1 MNKTFKVIFSK
12 TRGALVAVNEA
23 AKTTSRASVKT
34 AVAGVCAALLS
45 VPAMAEGFTDYCK
58 DGNCVVDGQTV
69 EGNGSVVILDSNS
82 ASNKVQSITIKN
94 STISNTP
101 FELRGSQKISVSD
114 TVFTGPESGKSSSF
128 AIFAHKG
135 PQGSTVDVTDKTP
148 TDVKLNNV
156 TFKNNTVSQGS
167 LFVYDKTTLHMKD
180 GEFVNNET
188 TDYGGGA
195 MIKSGTIVFED
206 VLFQNNVAKNNS
218 KTTYAAGGAVYV
230 DITTSITQ
238 GKDKDP
244 AVGDVTFKLTK
255 DMAYTGNK
263 IVSPFEGTAD
273 TYGWYAYPSGGF
285 LFLDRSSK
293 GAFDIADGVTLTIGT
308 ASATGEDDSI
318 ASALPNT
325 KDKDPGYSTLVKKGA
340 GTVVMHGSMDK
351 YFGDFTV
358 EAGTFDVRKA
368 WMSLGNTTVTGGVL
382 SASNGITLDTM
393 KAGTNLDF
401 IQSGKLTVSGEGTVT
416 VTSLKLANSAEATD
430 KDRLPLVRIE
440 KGGTLRA
447 DTIDVAANAGTVT
460 LAGGTLETG
469 SAQVYNLGTKSVI
482 NADASK
488 VSSAG
493 DLTGLALKT
502 GITATSGTLA
512 LTDKGYYTTASLKAM
527 SGALQGGSA
536 SLSLLNS
543 KLYKAAGET
552 AELVD
557 SVIQSTEQVTASST
571 VTTNADGK
579 ATAQVTVKNSGAQT
593 VVVKDSAQKDA
604 KAVDQVTFA
613 APERSTAEMTL
624 VGSAAGGHLVQN
636 TAGKAVDVV
645 VAPDLTLNLGQT
657 ELPEQTTGTLSN
669 LTLSAGTTGTTDMPR
684 KAAGL
689 TVANI
694 VAAVEKLVAAG
705 NNIVTVGNER
715 KRGVLKIGTLDLGA
729 GSKVFVDPAWQNDA
743 ALNTIGNASHLEI
756 AQVGSLQGSLIA
768 GQNSLITIGATA
780 AQAEAAFN
788 QAGLNWGKEA
798 VSAALF
804 LGTSVNPE
812 GGILVNGSLTSAS
825 DRLATTAEGTVTLA
839 AGSLLMVD
847 AAAVGE
853 KAVTGTVSAVGGA
866 KVALVN
872 AAEGTFKLAD
882 TVTGLTSASFVSD
895 NLFTTTALNGSDVST
910 TVDKNA
916 LGGAVASMGL
926 QSMIRRADSVLAAT
940 VADRTSIDQEL
951 GAGANLWVDVGGES
965 YEADGFD
972 NNARFKSDMGYGVFG
987 ADVAVSDDITLG
999 AALQYGTGSAR
1010 SSNFGMKNEI
1020 DTWGLTAYSVYK
1032 TGDARFVGEVAYVK
1046 AKNDIS
1052 ASAASKL
1059 SQSVDTE
1066 MLSAGMSAHYQFDA
1080 GAVTVTPSLGIR
1092 LSQLKTDALKVGAIR
1107 IADDEMT
1114 VFQVPVAVRVGMKP
1128 VEASGWNIAPAVKL
1142 AYVPTFGDD
1151 ETDIL
1156 GYQQKVL
1163 DTSPVQADIG
1173 VEARKGNFMVN
1184 VNFLSGTGSEG
1195 AKAVGGKVG
1204 VKYLF

>member
-45 VPAMAEGFTDYCK
+45 VPAMAAWSTDQYCS
-58 DGNCVVDGQTV
+58 DGQCVVVGQKV
-69 EGNGSVVILDSNS
+69 EGDGSVVLLDNRDT
-82 ASNKVQSITIKN
+82 AEDKVQSITIKN
-94 STISNTP
+94 STISNTRL
-101 FELRGSQKISVSD
+101 ELHGSQKISVSD
-114 TVFTGPESGKSSSF
+114 TVFTGLVSGQPRGF
-128 AIFAHKG
+128 GIYAHNG
-135 PQGSTVDVTDKTP
+135 YT
-148 TDVKLNNV
+148 TDVATEKATEVELNNV
-156 TFKNNTVSQGS
+156 TFKDNKGSWGS
-167 LFVYDKTTLHMKD
+167 LFVYDKTTLHMK
-180 GEFVNNET
+180 GGAFVNNET
-188 TDYGGGA
+188 KDIAGGA

-206 VLFQNNVAKNNS
+206 VLFRDNVARNES
-218 KTTYAAGGAVYV
+218 GFVAGGAVYV
-230 DITTSITQ
+230 DITTGIKQNT
-238 GKDKDP
+238 KDS
-244 AVGDVTFKLTK
+244 VGDVTFKLTK

-263 IVSPFEGTAD
+263 IVSSSKEKEN
-273 TYGWYAYPSGGF
+273 TYGWSAYSSGGF
-285 LFLDRSSK
+285 LFLDRYAR

-325 KDKDPGYSTLVKKGA
+325 KDQDPGYSTLVKTGA

-368 WMSLGNTTVTGGVL
+368 WTSLGNTTVTGGVL

-393 KAGTNLDF
+393 KAGTKLDF

-416 VTSLKLANSAEATD
+416 VKSLKLANSAKATSG
-430 KDRLPLVRIE
+430 LPVVRIE
-440 KGGTLRA
+440 NGGTLRA
-447 DTIDVAANAGTVT
+447 DTIEVAADAGTVT

-527 SGALQGGSA
+527 SGALKAGSA
-536 SLSLLNS
+536 SLSFLNS

-557 SVIQSTEQVTASST
+557 SVIQSTEQVTASSE
-571 VTTNADGK
+571 VKTNADGK

-604 KAVDQVTFA
+604 KVVDQVTFA

-636 TAGKAVDVV
+636 TAGKAIDVV
-645 VAPDLTLNLGQT
+645 VAEDLTLNLGQT

-669 LTLSAGTTGTTDMPR
+669 LTLSAGTTGTTDMPV

-705 NNIVTVGNER
+705 NNLVTVGNER

-812 GGILVNGSLTSAS
+812 GGILVNGSLTSVPGA
-825 DRLATTAEGTVTLA
+825 APEGRTVNLA

-972 NNARFKSDMGYGVFG
+972 NNASFKSDMGYGVFG

-1184 VNFLSGTGSEG
+1184 VNFLAGTGSEG

>member
-1 MNKTFKVIFSK
+1 
-12 TRGALVAVNEA
+12 
-23 AKTTSRASVKT
+23 
-34 AVAGVCAALLS
+34 
-45 VPAMAEGFTDYCK
+45 
-58 DGNCVVDGQTV
+58 
-69 EGNGSVVILDSNS
+69 
-82 ASNKVQSITIKN
+82 
-94 STISNTP
+94 
-101 FELRGSQKISVSD
+101 
-114 TVFTGPESGKSSSF
+114 
-128 AIFAHKG
+128 
-135 PQGSTVDVTDKTP
+135 
-148 TDVKLNNV
+148 
-156 TFKNNTVSQGS
+156 
-167 LFVYDKTTLHMKD
+167 
-180 GEFVNNET
+180 
-188 TDYGGGA
+188 
-195 MIKSGTIVFED
+195 
-206 VLFQNNVAKNNS
+206 
-218 KTTYAAGGAVYV
+218 
-230 DITTSITQ
+230 
-238 GKDKDP
+238 
-244 AVGDVTFKLTK
+244 
-255 DMAYTGNK
+255 
-263 IVSPFEGTAD
+263 
-273 TYGWYAYPSGGF
+273 
-285 LFLDRSSK
+285 
-293 GAFDIADGVTLTIGT
+293 
-308 ASATGEDDSI
+308 
-318 ASALPNT
+318 
-325 KDKDPGYSTLVKKGA
+325 
-340 GTVVMHGSMDK
+340 
-351 YFGDFTV
+351 
-358 EAGTFDVRKA
+358 
-368 WMSLGNTTVTGGVL
+368 
-382 SASNGITLDTM
+382 
-393 KAGTNLDF
+393 
-401 IQSGKLTVSGEGTVT
+401 
-416 VTSLKLANSAEATD
+416 
-430 KDRLPLVRIE
+430 
-440 KGGTLRA
+440 
-447 DTIDVAANAGTVT
+447 
-460 LAGGTLETG
+460 
-469 SAQVYNLGTKSVI
+469 
-482 NADASK
+482 
-488 VSSAG
+488 
-493 DLTGLALKT
+493 
-502 GITATSGTLA
+502 
-512 LTDKGYYTTASLKAM
+512 M
-527 SGALQGGSA
+527 SGALKDGSA
-536 SLSLLNS
+536 SLSFLNS
-543 KLYKAAGET
+543 KLYKAAGEI

-557 SVIQSTEQVTASST
+557 SVIQSTEQVTASSE
-571 VTTNADGK
+571 VKTNADGK

-593 VVVKDSAQKDA
+593 VVVKDSAQTGA

-613 APERSTAEMTL
+613 APETSGEMTL

-636 TAGKAVDVV
+636 TAGKAVDVE
-645 VAPDLTLNLGQT
+645 VAPGLTLNLGQT

-684 KAAGL
+684 KAADL

-756 AQVGSLQGSLIA
+756 ARVGSLQGSLIA

-798 VSAALF
+798 VSAALY

-812 GGILVNGSLTSAS
+812 GGILVNGNLTSVPGA
-825 DRLATTAEGTVTLA
+825 APEGRTVNLA

-853 KAVTGTVSAVGGA
+853 KAVTGTVSAANGA

-895 NLFTTTALNGSDVST
+895 NLFTKTALNGSDVST

-972 NNARFKSDMGYGVFG
+972 NNASFKSDMGYGVFG

-1184 VNFLSGTGSEG
+1184 VNFLAGTGSEG

>member
-45 VPAMAEGFTDYCK
+45 VPAMAAGFTDYCQNGQC
-58 DGNCVVDGQTV
+58 DVVGKTV
-69 EGNGSVVILDSNS
+69 EGKGSVVQLDSS
-82 ASNKVQSITIKN
+82 TVQSITIKD
-94 STISNTP
+94 STISNTI
-101 FELRGSQKISVSD
+101 FKLSGSQKISVSD
-114 TVFTGPESGKSSSF
+114 TGFIGMVSSTPGGF
-128 AIFAHKG
+128 GIYAHNGYKN
-135 PQGSTVDVTDKTP
+135 DVANEKATE
-148 TDVKLNNV
+148 VELNNV
-156 TFKNNTVSQGS
+156 TFKDNTVSYGS
-167 LFVYDKTTLHMKD
+167 LFVYDKTKLHMKGGAFLKNVTKD
-180 GEFVNNET
+180 I
-188 TDYGGGA
+188 GGGA

-206 VLFQNNVAKNNS
+206 VLFQDNVARNES
-218 KTTYAAGGAVYV
+218 GFAAGGAVYV
-230 DITTSITQ
+230 DITTGIKQ
-238 GKDKDP
+238 NKKDS
-244 AVGDVTFKLTK
+244 VGDVTFKLTK
-255 DMAYTGNK
+255 DMAYTGNTIDSK
-263 IVSPFEGTAD
+263 FKGEVDTWGWTAE
-273 TYGWYAYPSGGF
+273 PCGGF
-285 LFLDRSSK
+285 LFLDRYAR
-293 GAFDIADGVTLTIGT
+293 GAFDIDDGVTLTIGT

-318 ASALPNT
+318 ASALPKT
-325 KDKDPGYSTLVKKGA
+325 STQDPGYSTLVKKGA
-340 GTVVMHGSMDK
+340 GTVVMYGSMDK

-368 WMSLGNTTVTGGVL
+368 WKSLGNTTVTGGVL

-416 VTSLKLANSAEATD
+416 VKSLKLANSAKATSG
-430 KDRLPLVRIE
+430 LPSVQIK

-447 DTIDVAANAGTVT
+447 DTIEVAAGEVT

-488 VSSAG
+488 VSSEK
-493 DLTGLALKT
+493 DLNGLHLKT

-527 SGALQGGSA
+527 SGALKGGSA
-536 SLSLLNS
+536 SLSFLNS

-579 ATAQVTVKNSGAQT
+579 ASAQVTVKNSGAQS
-593 VVVKDSAQKDA
+593 VVVKDSAQTGA

-613 APERSTAEMTL
+613 APETSGEMTL

-636 TAGKAVDVV
+636 TAGKAVDVE

-669 LTLSAGTTGTTDMPR
+669 LTLSAGTTGTTDVPR

-705 NNIVTVGNER
+705 NNLVTVGNER

-798 VSAALF
+798 VSAALY

-812 GGILVNGSLTSAS
+812 GGILVNGSLTDAG
-825 DRLATTAEGTVTLA
+825 ATAESGTVTLA

-895 NLFTTTALNGSDVST
+895 NLFTKTALNGSDVST

-972 NNARFKSDMGYGVFG
+972 NNASFKSDMGYGVFG

-1184 VNFLSGTGSEG
+1184 VNFLAGTGSEG
-1195 AKAVGGKVG
+1195 AKAVGSKVG

>member
-1 MNKTFKVIFSK
+1 M
-12 TRGALVAVNEA
+12 
-23 AKTTSRASVKT
+23 KT

-45 VPAMAEGFTDYCK
+45 VPAMAAWSTTQYCP
-58 DGNCVVDGQTV
+58 DGQCVVVGQEV
-69 EGNGSVVILDSNS
+69 EGDGSVVLLDNR
-82 ASNKVQSITIKN
+82 AGATNKVQSITIKD

-101 FELRGSQKISVSD
+101 FELCGSQNISVSD
-114 TVFTGPESGKSSSF
+114 TVFTGLVSGTKRGF
-128 AIFAHKG
+128 WIYAHNG
-135 PQGSTVDVTDKTP
+135 YGH
-148 TDVKLNNV
+148 DVKDEKATEVELNNV
-156 TFKNNTVSQGS
+156 TFKNNKVSQGS
-167 LFVYDKTTLHMKD
+167 LFVYDKTKLHMKGGAFD
-180 GEFVNNET
+180 NNET
-188 TDYGGGA
+188 TDIGGGA

-230 DITTSITQ
+230 DITTGIKQ
-238 GKDKDP
+238 NGKDS
-244 AVGDVTFKLTK
+244 VGDVTFKLTK
-255 DMAYTGNK
+255 DMAYTGNR
-263 IVSPFEGTAD
+263 IDSPFEGTAD
-273 TYGWYAYPSGGF
+273 TYDWYAYPSGGF
-285 LFLDRSSK
+285 LFLDRYAK

-308 ASATGEDDSI
+308 ASATGEEDSI

-325 KDKDPGYSTLVKKGA
+325 KKDNGPEYSTLVKKGA
-340 GTVVMHGSMDK
+340 GTVVMYGSMDK

-368 WMSLGNTTVTGGVL
+368 WKSLGNTTVTGGVL

-393 KAGTNLDF
+393 KAGTKLDF

-416 VTSLKLANSAEATD
+416 VKSLKLANSAEATN
-430 KDRLPLVRIE
+430 KDRLPFVLIE

-469 SAQVYNLGTKSVI
+469 SAQVYDLGTKSVI

-488 VSSAG
+488 VSSAE

-527 SGALQGGSA
+527 SGALKASTA
-536 SLSLLNS
+536 SLSFLNS

-557 SVIQSTEQVTASST
+557 SVIQSTEQVTASSE
-571 VTTNADGK
+571 VKTNADGK

-669 LTLSAGTTGTTDMPR
+669 LTLSTGTTD

-798 VSAALF
+798 VSAALY

-812 GGILVNGSLTSAS
+812 GGILVNGSLTSVPGA
-825 DRLATTAEGTVTLA
+825 APEGRTVNLA

-972 NNARFKSDMGYGVFG
+972 NNASFKSDMGYGVFG
-987 ADVAVSDDITLG
+987 ADVAVSDNITLG

-1092 LSQLKTDALKVGAIR
+1092 LSQLKTDALKVGTIR

-1184 VNFLSGTGSEG
+1184 VNFLAGTGSEG
-1195 AKAVGGKVG
+1195 AKAVGGKMG

>member
-1 MNKTFKVIFSK
+1 M
-12 TRGALVAVNEA
+12 
-23 AKTTSRASVKT
+23 
-34 AVAGVCAALLS
+34 
-45 VPAMAEGFTDYCK
+45 
-58 DGNCVVDGQTV
+58 
-69 EGNGSVVILDSNS
+69 
-82 ASNKVQSITIKN
+82 
-94 STISNTP
+94 
-101 FELRGSQKISVSD
+101 
-114 TVFTGPESGKSSSF
+114 
-128 AIFAHKG
+128 
-135 PQGSTVDVTDKTP
+135 
-148 TDVKLNNV
+148 
-156 TFKNNTVSQGS
+156 
-167 LFVYDKTTLHMKD
+167 
-180 GEFVNNET
+180 
-188 TDYGGGA
+188 
-195 MIKSGTIVFED
+195 
-206 VLFQNNVAKNNS
+206 
-218 KTTYAAGGAVYV
+218 
-230 DITTSITQ
+230 
-238 GKDKDP
+238 
-244 AVGDVTFKLTK
+244 
-255 DMAYTGNK
+255 
-263 IVSPFEGTAD
+263 
-273 TYGWYAYPSGGF
+273 
-285 LFLDRSSK
+285 
-293 GAFDIADGVTLTIGT
+293 
-308 ASATGEDDSI
+308 
-318 ASALPNT
+318 
-325 KDKDPGYSTLVKKGA
+325 
-340 GTVVMHGSMDK
+340 
-351 YFGDFTV
+351 
-358 EAGTFDVRKA
+358 
-368 WMSLGNTTVTGGVL
+368 
-382 SASNGITLDTM
+382 
-393 KAGTNLDF
+393 
-401 IQSGKLTVSGEGTVT
+401 
-416 VTSLKLANSAEATD
+416 
-430 KDRLPLVRIE
+430 
-440 KGGTLRA
+440 
-447 DTIDVAANAGTVT
+447 
-460 LAGGTLETG
+460 
-469 SAQVYNLGTKSVI
+469 
-482 NADASK
+482 
-488 VSSAG
+488 
-493 DLTGLALKT
+493 
-502 GITATSGTLA
+502 
-512 LTDKGYYTTASLKAM
+512 
-527 SGALQGGSA
+527 
-536 SLSLLNS
+536 
-543 KLYKAAGET
+543 
-552 AELVD
+552 
-557 SVIQSTEQVTASST
+557 
-571 VTTNADGK
+571 
-579 ATAQVTVKNSGAQT
+579 
-593 VVVKDSAQKDA
+593 
-604 KAVDQVTFA
+604 
-613 APERSTAEMTL
+613 
-624 VGSAAGGHLVQN
+624 
-636 TAGKAVDVV
+636 
-645 VAPDLTLNLGQT
+645 
-657 ELPEQTTGTLSN
+657 
-669 LTLSAGTTGTTDMPR
+669 
-684 KAAGL
+684 
-689 TVANI
+689 
-694 VAAVEKLVAAG
+694 
-705 NNIVTVGNER
+705 
-715 KRGVLKIGTLDLGA
+715 
-729 GSKVFVDPAWQNDA
+729 
-743 ALNTIGNASHLEI
+743 
-756 AQVGSLQGSLIA
+756 
-768 GQNSLITIGATA
+768 
-780 AQAEAAFN
+780 
-788 QAGLNWGKEA
+788 
-798 VSAALF
+798 SAALY

-812 GGILVNGSLTSAS
+812 GGILVNGSLTSVPGA
-825 DRLATTAEGTVTLA
+825 APEGRTVNLA

-972 NNARFKSDMGYGVFG
+972 NNASFKSDMGYGVFG

-1184 VNFLSGTGSEG
+1184 VNFLAGTGSEG

>member
-1 MNKTFKVIFSK
+1 MLLDNRDTARSKVH
-12 TRGALVAVNEA
+12 
-23 AKTTSRASVKT
+23 
-34 AVAGVCAALLS
+34 
-45 VPAMAEGFTDYCK
+45 
-58 DGNCVVDGQTV
+58 
-69 EGNGSVVILDSNS
+69 
-82 ASNKVQSITIKN
+82 SITIKN

-101 FELRGSQKISVSD
+101 FKLSGSQNISVSD
-114 TVFTGPESGKSSSF
+114 TVFTGLGAGQNSRFG
-128 AIFAHKG
+128 IYAHNEYG
-135 PQGSTVDVTDKTP
+135 F
-148 TDVKLNNV
+148 DVKDEKETKVELNNV
-156 TFKNNTVSQGS
+156 TFKDNTVSYGS
-167 LFVYDKTTLHMKD
+167 LFVYDKTTLHMK
-180 GEFVNNET
+180 GGAFLKNET
-188 TDYGGGA
+188 TDIGGGA

-206 VLFQNNVAKNNS
+206 VLFRDNVASNES
-218 KTTYAAGGAVYV
+218 GFAAGGAVYV
-230 DITTSITQ
+230 DITTGIQ
-238 GKDKDP
+238 QNGKDS
-244 AVGDVTFKLTK
+244 VGDVTFKLTK

-263 IVSPFEGTAD
+263 IVSSSTGTEN
-273 TYGWYAYPSGGF
+273 TYGWSAYASGGF
-285 LFLDRSSK
+285 LFLDRYAK

-308 ASATGEDDSI
+308 ASATGEADSI
-318 ASALPNT
+318 ASALPDT
-325 KDKDPGYSTLVKKGA
+325 SALKPGYSTLVKKGA
-340 GTVVMHGSMDK
+340 GTVVMYGSMDK

-368 WMSLGNTTVTGGVL
+368 WKSLGNTTVTGGVL

-393 KAGTNLDF
+393 IAGAKQDF

-416 VTSLKLANSAEATD
+416 VTSLKLANSAEAKD
-430 KDRLPLVRIE
+430 KDSLPLVRIE

-469 SAQVYNLGTKSVI
+469 SAQVYDLATKSVI

-488 VSSAG
+488 VSSEK
-493 DLTGLALKT
+493 DLNGLDLKN

-527 SGALQGGSA
+527 SGALKAGTA
-536 SLSLLNS
+536 SLSFLNS
-543 KLYKAAGET
+543 KLYKAVGET

-557 SVIQSTEQVTASST
+557 SVIQSTEQATASSE
-571 VTTNADGK
+571 VKTNADGK

-604 KAVDQVTFA
+604 KVVDQVTFA
-613 APERSTAEMTL
+613 ALEPSGEMTL

-636 TAGKAVDVV
+636 TAGKAVDVE
-645 VAPDLTLNLGQT
+645 VAPGLTLNLGQT

-669 LTLSAGTTGTTDMPR
+669 LTLSTGTTDR
-684 KAAGL
+684 TKAAGL

-705 NNIVTVGNER
+705 NNLVTVGNER

-729 GSKVFVDPAWQNDA
+729 DSKVFVDPAWQNDA

-756 AQVGSLQGSLIA
+756 AQVESLQGSLIA

-788 QAGLNWGKEA
+788 QVGLNWGKEA
-798 VSAALF
+798 VSAALY

-812 GGILVNGSLTSAS
+812 GGILVNGSLTSVPGA
-825 DRLATTAEGTVTLA
+825 APEGRTVNLA

-972 NNARFKSDMGYGVFG
+972 NNASFKSDMGYGVFG

-1184 VNFLSGTGSEG
+1184 VNFLAGTGSEG

>member
-45 VPAMAEGFTDYCK
+45 VPAMAAWSTTQYCP
-58 DGNCVVDGQTV
+58 DGQCVVVGQEV
-69 EGNGSVVILDSNS
+69 KGDGSVVLLDNR
-82 ASNKVQSITIKN
+82 AGATNKVQSITIKD

-101 FELRGSQKISVSD
+101 FELCGSQNISVSD
-114 TVFTGPESGKSSSF
+114 TVFTGLVSGTKRGF
-128 AIFAHKG
+128 WIYAHNG
-135 PQGSTVDVTDKTP
+135 YGH
-148 TDVKLNNV
+148 DVKDEKATEVELNNV
-156 TFKNNTVSQGS
+156 TFKNNKVSQDS
-167 LFVYDKTTLHMKD
+167 LFVYDKTKLHMKGGAFD
-180 GEFVNNET
+180 NNET
-188 TDYGGGA
+188 TDIGGGA

-230 DITTSITQ
+230 DITTGIKQ
-238 GKDKDP
+238 NGKDS
-244 AVGDVTFKLTK
+244 VGDVTFKLTK
-255 DMAYTGNK
+255 DMAYTGNR
-263 IVSPFEGTAD
+263 IDSPFEGTAD
-273 TYGWYAYPSGGF
+273 TYDWYAYPSGGF
-285 LFLDRSSK
+285 LFLDRYAK

-308 ASATGEDDSI
+308 ASATGEEDSI

-325 KDKDPGYSTLVKKGA
+325 KKDNGPEYSTLVKKGA
-340 GTVVMHGSMDK
+340 GTVVMYGSMDK

-368 WMSLGNTTVTGGVL
+368 WKSLGNTTVTGGVL

-393 KAGTNLDF
+393 KAGTKLDF

-416 VTSLKLANSAEATD
+416 VKSLKLANSAEATN
-430 KDRLPLVRIE
+430 KDRLPFVLIE

-469 SAQVYNLGTKSVI
+469 SAQVYDLGTKSVI

-488 VSSAG
+488 VSSAE

-527 SGALQGGSA
+527 SGALKASTA
-536 SLSLLNS
+536 SLSFLNS

-557 SVIQSTEQVTASST
+557 SVIQSTEQVTASSE
-571 VTTNADGK
+571 VKTNADGK

-669 LTLSAGTTGTTDMPR
+669 LTLSTGTTD

-798 VSAALF
+798 VSAALY

-812 GGILVNGSLTSAS
+812 GGILVNGSLTSVPGA
-825 DRLATTAEGTVTLA
+825 APEGRTVNLA

-972 NNARFKSDMGYGVFG
+972 NNASFKSDMGYGVFG
-987 ADVAVSDDITLG
+987 ADVAVSDNITLG

-1092 LSQLKTDALKVGAIR
+1092 LSQLKTDALKVGTIR

-1184 VNFLSGTGSEG
+1184 VNFLAGTGSEG
-1195 AKAVGGKVG
+1195 AKAVGGKMG

>member
-45 VPAMAEGFTDYCK
+45 VPAMAAGFADLAVCQGGK
-58 DGNCVVDGQTV
+58 CDVVGKTV
-69 EGNGSVVILDSNS
+69 EGKGTVVLLDNRDT
-82 ASNKVQSITIKN
+82 ASSKVQSITIKD
-94 STISNTP
+94 STISNTIL
-101 FELRGSQKISVSD
+101 ELHGSQNISVSD
-114 TVFTGPESGKSSSF
+114 TVFTGLASGNSSSF

-135 PQGSTVDVTDKTP
+135 PTDSPVDATKETR
-148 TDVKLNNV
+148 TDVELNNV
-156 TFKNNTVSQGS
+156 TFKDNTVSFGS
-167 LFVYDKTTLHMKD
+167 LFVYDKTTLHMK
-180 GEFVNNET
+180 GGAFLKNVT
-188 TDYGGGA
+188 TDIGGGA

-206 VLFQNNVAKNNS
+206 VLFQDNVARNKS
-218 KTTYAAGGAVYV
+218 GFAAGGAVYV
-230 DITTSITQ
+230 DITTGIKQNNQNS
-238 GKDKDP
+238 
-244 AVGDVTFKLTK
+244 VGDVTFKLTQ
-255 DMAYTGNK
+255 DMAYTGNR
-263 IVSPFEGTAD
+263 IDSPFEGKENTWDWSA
-273 TYGWYAYPSGGF
+273 YASGGF
-285 LFLDRSSK
+285 LFLDRYAK

-318 ASALPNT
+318 ASALPDT
-325 KDKDPGYSTLVKKGA
+325 SAQKPGYSTLVKKGA
-340 GTVVMHGSMDK
+340 GTVVMYGSMDK

-368 WMSLGNTTVTGGVL
+368 WTSLGNTTVTGGVL

-401 IQSGKLTVSGEGTVT
+401 IQSGKLTVSGQGTVT

-430 KDRLPLVRIE
+430 KDRLPFVRIE
-440 KGGTLRA
+440 NGGTLRA
-447 DTIDVAANAGTVT
+447 DTIDVAADAGTVT

-469 SAQVYNLGTKSVI
+469 SAQVYDLATKSVI

-488 VSSAG
+488 VSSEK
-493 DLTGLALKT
+493 DLTGLALKA

-527 SGALQGGSA
+527 SGALKASTA
-536 SLSLLNS
+536 SLSFLNS

-579 ATAQVTVKNSGAQT
+579 ASAQVTVKNSGAQT

-636 TAGKAVDVV
+636 TAGKAVDVE

-669 LTLSAGTTGTTDMPR
+669 LTLSAGTTGTTDVPR

-705 NNIVTVGNER
+705 NNLVTVGNER

-798 VSAALF
+798 VSAALY

-812 GGILVNGSLTSAS
+812 GGILVNGSLTSVPGA
-825 DRLATTAEGTVTLA
+825 APEGRTVNLA

-940 VADRTSIDQEL
+940 VADRTLIDQEL

-972 NNARFKSDMGYGVFG
+972 NNASFKSDMGYGVFG

-1010 SSNFGMKNEI
+1010 SSNFSMKNEI

-1184 VNFLSGTGSEG
+1184 VNFLAGTGSEG

>member
-45 VPAMAEGFTDYCK
+45 VPAMAAGFTDYCK

-114 TVFTGPESGKSSSF
+114 TVFTGPESGKSSLF

-135 PQGSTVDVTDKTP
+135 DQTVDVTDKTP

-156 TFKNNTVSQGS
+156 TFKNNKVSQGS
-167 LFVYDKTTLHMKD
+167 LFVYDKTTLNMKG

-188 TDYGGGA
+188 TYIGGGA
-195 MIKSGTIVFED
+195 MIKSGTIIFED
-206 VLFQNNVAKNNS
+206 VLFQNNVAKNDG
-218 KTTYAAGGAVYV
+218 TTLAAGGAVYV

-244 AVGDVTFKLTK
+244 AVGEVTFKLTK
-255 DMAYTGNK
+255 DMAYTGNR
-263 IVSPFEGTAD
+263 IESRFEGKEN
-273 TYGWYAYPSGGF
+273 TYGWWAYASGGF

-318 ASALPNT
+318 ASALPESA
-325 KDKDPGYSTLVKKGA
+325 KKPGYSTLVKKGA
-340 GTVVMHGSMDK
+340 GTVVMYGSMDK
-351 YFGDFTV
+351 YFGNFTV

-368 WMSLGNTTVTGGVL
+368 WTSLGNTTVTGGVL

-401 IQSGKLTVSGEGTVT
+401 IQSGKMTVSGEGTVT
-416 VTSLKLANSAEATD
+416 VKSLKLANSAKATSG
-430 KDRLPLVRIE
+430 LPFVRIE
-440 KGGTLRA
+440 NGGTLRA
-447 DTIDVAANAGTVT
+447 DTIDVAADAGTVT

-469 SAQVYNLGTKSVI
+469 SAQVYDLATKSVI

-488 VSSAG
+488 VSSEK
-493 DLTGLALKT
+493 DLTGLALKA

-512 LTDKGYYTTASLKAM
+512 LTDEGYYTTASLKAM
-527 SGALQGGSA
+527 SGALKAGTA
-536 SLSLLNS
+536 SLSFLNS

-579 ATAQVTVKNSGAQT
+579 ASAQVTVKNSGAQT
-593 VVVKDSAQKDA
+593 VVVKDSAQTGA

-613 APERSTAEMTL
+613 APENSIAEMTL

-636 TAGKAVDVV
+636 TAGKAVDVE

-669 LTLSAGTTGTTDMPR
+669 LTLSTGTTDR
-684 KAAGL
+684 TKAAGL

-715 KRGVLKIGTLDLGA
+715 KRGVLKIGALDLGA

-756 AQVGSLQGSLIA
+756 AQVESLRGSLIA

-798 VSAALF
+798 VSAALY

-812 GGILVNGSLTSAS
+812 GGILVNGSLTSVPGA
-825 DRLATTAEGTVTLA
+825 APEGRTVTLA

-972 NNARFKSDMGYGVFG
+972 NNASFKSDMGYGVFG

-1184 VNFLSGTGSEG
+1184 VNFLAGTGSEG

>member
-45 VPAMAEGFTDYCK
+45 VPAMAAGFTDYCK

-114 TVFTGPESGKSSSF
+114 TVFTGPESGKSSLF

-135 PQGSTVDVTDKTP
+135 DQTVDVTDKTP

-156 TFKNNTVSQGS
+156 TFKNNKVSKGS
-167 LFVYDKTTLHMKD
+167 LFVYDKTTLNMKG

-188 TDYGGGA
+188 TYIGGGA
-195 MIKSGTIVFED
+195 MIKSGTIIFED
-206 VLFQNNVAKNNS
+206 VLFQNNVAKNDG
-218 KTTYAAGGAVYV
+218 TTLAAGGAVYV

-244 AVGDVTFKLTK
+244 AVGEVTFKLTK
-255 DMAYTGNK
+255 DMAYTGNR
-263 IVSPFEGTAD
+263 IESRFEGKEN
-273 TYGWYAYPSGGF
+273 TYGWWAYASGGF

-318 ASALPNT
+318 ASALPESA
-325 KDKDPGYSTLVKKGA
+325 KKPGYSTLVKKGA
-340 GTVVMHGSMDK
+340 GTVVMYGSMDK
-351 YFGDFTV
+351 YFGNFTV

-368 WMSLGNTTVTGGVL
+368 WKSLGNTTVTGGVL

-393 KAGTNLDF
+393 KSDTKKPF

-416 VTSLKLANSAEATD
+416 VKSLKLANSAKATD
-430 KDRLPLVRIE
+430 GLPFVRIE
-440 KGGTLRA
+440 NGGTLRA
-447 DTIDVAANAGTVT
+447 DTIDVVAGEVT

-469 SAQVYNLGTKSVI
+469 SAQVYDLATKSVI

-488 VSSAG
+488 VSSEK
-493 DLTGLALKT
+493 DLTGLALKA

-512 LTDKGYYTTASLKAM
+512 LTDEGYYTTASLKAM
-527 SGALQGGSA
+527 SGALKAGTA
-536 SLSLLNS
+536 SLSFLNS

-579 ATAQVTVKNSGAQT
+579 ASAQVTVKNSGAQT
-593 VVVKDSAQKDA
+593 VVVKDSAQTGA

-613 APERSTAEMTL
+613 APENSIAEMTL

-636 TAGKAVDVV
+636 TAGKAVDVE
-645 VAPDLTLNLGQT
+645 VAPGLTLNLGQT

-669 LTLSAGTTGTTDMPR
+669 LTLSAGTTGTTDMPV

-694 VAAVEKLVAAG
+694 VATVEKLVAAG
-705 NNIVTVGNER
+705 NNLVTVGNER

-729 GSKVFVDPAWQNDA
+729 DSKVFVDPAWQNDA

-756 AQVGSLQGSLIA
+756 AQVESLRGSLIA

-798 VSAALF
+798 VSAALY

-812 GGILVNGSLTSAS
+812 GGILVNGSLTDAG
-825 DRLATTAEGTVTLA
+825 ATAESGTVTLA

-853 KAVTGTVSAVGGA
+853 KAVTGTVSAEGA

-882 TVTGLTSASFVSD
+882 TVTGLTSESFVSD
-895 NLFTTTALNGSDVST
+895 NLFTTTALNGSDVTT
-910 TVDKNA
+910 TVAKNA

-1128 VEASGWNIAPAVKL
+1128 VEASGWNIEPAVKL

-1184 VNFLSGTGSEG
+1184 VNFLAGTGSEG

>member
-45 VPAMAEGFTDYCK
+45 VPAMAAWSTTQYCP
-58 DGNCVVDGQTV
+58 DGQCVVVGQKV
-69 EGNGSVVILDSNS
+69 EGDGSVVRLDNS
-82 ASNKVQSITIKN
+82 ASAGSKVQSITIKN
-94 STISNTP
+94 STISNTT
-101 FELRGSQKISVSD
+101 FELRGTQKISVSD
-114 TVFTGPESGKSSSF
+114 TVFTGLASGNSSSF

-135 PQGSTVDVTDKTP
+135 DKTVDVTGMTP

-156 TFKNNTVSQGS
+156 TFQNNTVSQGS
-167 LFVYDKTTLHMKD
+167 LFVYDKTKLHMK
-180 GEFVNNET
+180 GGAFVNNET
-188 TDYGGGA
+188 TYIGGGA

-206 VLFQNNVAKNNS
+206 VLFQDNVAKNDG
-218 KTTYAAGGAVYV
+218 KKLAAGGAVYV

-238 GKDKDP
+238 GEDKDP
-244 AVGDVTFKLTK
+244 AVGEVTFKLTK
-255 DMAYTGNK
+255 DMAYTGNR
-263 IVSPFEGTAD
+263 IESGFEGKEN
-273 TYGWYAYPSGGF
+273 TYGWWAYASGGF

-318 ASALPNT
+318 ASALPEST
-325 KDKDPGYSTLVKKGA
+325 KKPGYSTLVKKGA
-340 GTVVMHGSMDK
+340 GTVVMYGSMDK
-351 YFGDFTV
+351 YFGNFTV

-368 WMSLGNTTVTGGVL
+368 WTSLGNTTVTGGVL
-382 SASNGITLDTM
+382 SASKGITLDTM
-393 KAGTNLDF
+393 ESDTEEKF

-416 VTSLKLANSAEATD
+416 VKSLKLADSAEAKD
-430 KDRLPLVRIE
+430 KNRLPFVRIE

-527 SGALQGGSA
+527 SGALKGGSA
-536 SLSLLNS
+536 SLSFLNS

-557 SVIQSTEQVTASST
+557 SVIQSTEQVTASSE
-571 VTTNADGK
+571 VKTNADGK
-579 ATAQVTVKNSGAQT
+579 ASAQVTVKNSGAQT

-798 VSAALF
+798 VSAALY
-804 LGTSVNPE
+804 LGTSVNPQ

-853 KAVTGTVSAVGGA
+853 KAVTGTVSAVDGA

-895 NLFTTTALNGSDVST
+895 NLFTTTALNGSDVT
-910 TVDKNA
+910 TMVDKNA

-951 GAGANLWVDVGGES
+951 GAGASLWVDVGGES

-1032 TGDARFVGEVAYVK
+1032 TGDARFVSEVAYVK

-1184 VNFLSGTGSEG
+1184 VNFLAGTGSEG

>member
-45 VPAMAEGFTDYCK
+45 VPAMAAWSTTQYCP
-58 DGNCVVDGQTV
+58 DGQCVVVGQEVKGDGL
-69 EGNGSVVILDSNS
+69 VVLLDNRDS
-82 ASNKVQSITIKN
+82 AQDKVHSITIQN

-101 FELRGSQKISVSD
+101 FELRGSQNISVSD
-114 TVFTGPESGKSSSF
+114 TVFTGVASGNSSSF

-135 PQGSTVDVTDKTP
+135 PKGSTIDVTDKTP

-156 TFKNNTVSQGS
+156 TFKDNKVSQGS
-167 LFVYDKTTLHMKD
+167 LFVYDKTILHMK
-180 GEFVNNET
+180 GGAFVNNKT

-206 VLFQNNVAKNNS
+206 VLFQNNVAENNS

-325 KDKDPGYSTLVKKGA
+325 KEQDPGYSTLVKKGA
-340 GTVVMHGSMDK
+340 GTVVMYGSMDK

-368 WMSLGNTTVTGGVL
+368 WKSLGNTTVTGGVL

-393 KAGTNLDF
+393 TAGTNSKF
-401 IQSGKLTVSGEGTVT
+401 TQSGKLTVSGEGTVT
-416 VTSLKLANSAEATD
+416 VTSLKLANSAETTD
-430 KDRLPLVRIE
+430 KDRLPFVRIE

-469 SAQVYNLGTKSVI
+469 SAQVYDLATKSVI

-488 VSSAG
+488 VSSEN
-493 DLTGLALKT
+493 DLNGLALKA

-527 SGALQGGSA
+527 SGALKAGSA
-536 SLSLLNS
+536 SLSFLNS

-557 SVIQSTEQVTASST
+557 SVIQSTEQVTASSE
-571 VTTNADGK
+571 VKTNADGK

-613 APERSTAEMTL
+613 APENSIAEMTL

-636 TAGKAVDVV
+636 TAGKAVDVE

-669 LTLSAGTTGTTDMPR
+669 LTLSTGTTDR
-684 KAAGL
+684 TKAAGL

-715 KRGVLKIGTLDLGA
+715 KRGVLKIGALDLGA

-756 AQVGSLQGSLIA
+756 AQVESLRGSLIA

-798 VSAALF
+798 VSAALY

-812 GGILVNGSLTSAS
+812 GGILVNGSLTSVPGA
-825 DRLATTAEGTVTLA
+825 APEGRTVTLA

-972 NNARFKSDMGYGVFG
+972 NNASFKSDMGYGVFG

-1184 VNFLSGTGSEG
+1184 VNFLAGTGSEG

>member
-23 AKTTSRASVKT
+23 TKTTSRASVKA

-45 VPAMAEGFTDYCK
+45 VPAMAAWSTDQYCP
-58 DGNCVVDGQTV
+58 DGQCVVV
-69 EGNGSVVILDSNS
+69 EQEVKGNGSDVLLDNRDTARS
-82 ASNKVQSITIKN
+82 KVHSITIKD

-101 FELRGSQKISVSD
+101 FKLSGSQNISVSD
-114 TVFTGPESGKSSSF
+114 TVFTGLGAGQNSRFG
-128 AIFAHKG
+128 IYAHNEYG
-135 PQGSTVDVTDKTP
+135 F
-148 TDVKLNNV
+148 DVKDEKETKVELNNV
-156 TFKNNTVSQGS
+156 TFKDNTVSYGS
-167 LFVYDKTTLHMKD
+167 LFVYDKTNLHMK
-180 GEFVNNET
+180 GGAFVKNVT
-188 TDYGGGA
+188 TDIGGGA

-206 VLFQNNVAKNNS
+206 VLFQDNVAKNES

-230 DITTSITQ
+230 DITTGIKQ
-238 GKDKDP
+238 NGKDS
-244 AVGDVTFKLTK
+244 VGDVTFKLTK
-255 DMAYTGNK
+255 DMAYTGNR
-263 IVSPFEGTAD
+263 IDSPFEGTAD
-273 TYGWYAYPSGGF
+273 TYDWYAYPSGGF

-325 KDKDPGYSTLVKKGA
+325 KEQDPGYSTLVKKGA
-340 GTVVMHGSMDK
+340 GTVVMYGSMDK

-368 WMSLGNTTVTGGVL
+368 WKSLGNTTVTGGVL

-393 KAGTNLDF
+393 KAGTKLDF

-416 VTSLKLANSAEATD
+416 VKSLKLANSAETTD
-430 KDRLPLVRIE
+430 KDRLPFVRIE

-447 DTIDVAANAGTVT
+447 DTIDVATNAGTVT

-469 SAQVYNLGTKSVI
+469 SAQVYDLATKSVI

-488 VSSAG
+488 VSSEN
-493 DLTGLALKT
+493 DLNGLALKT
-502 GITATSGTLA
+502 GIKADSGTLA

-536 SLSLLNS
+536 SLSFLNS

-557 SVIQSTEQVTASST
+557 SVIQSTEQVTASSE
-571 VTTNADGK
+571 VKTNADGK
-579 ATAQVTVKNSGAQT
+579 ASAQVTVKNSGAQT

-613 APERSTAEMTL
+613 APENSTAEMTL

-636 TAGKAVDVV
+636 TAGKAVDVE

-669 LTLSAGTTGTTDMPR
+669 LTLSTGTTDR
-684 KAAGL
+684 TKAAGL

-715 KRGVLKIGTLDLGA
+715 KRGVLKIGALDLGA

-756 AQVGSLQGSLIA
+756 AQVESLRGSLIA

-798 VSAALF
+798 VSAALY

-812 GGILVNGSLTSAS
+812 GGILVNGSLTSVPGA
-825 DRLATTAEGTVTLA
+825 APEGRTVTLA

-972 NNARFKSDMGYGVFG
+972 NNASFKSDMGYGVFG

-1184 VNFLSGTGSEG
+1184 VNFLAGTGSEG

>member
-45 VPAMAEGFTDYCK
+45 VPAMAAGFTDYCQNGQC
-58 DGNCVVDGQTV
+58 DVVGKTV
-69 EGNGSVVILDSNS
+69 KGDGSVVILDNR
-82 ASNKVQSITIKN
+82 AGATNKVQSITIKN
-94 STISNTP
+94 STISNTRL
-101 FELRGSQKISVSD
+101 ELHGSQKISVSD
-114 TVFTGPESGKSSSF
+114 TVFTGLVSGQPRGF
-128 AIFAHKG
+128 GIYAHNG
-135 PQGSTVDVTDKTP
+135 YT
-148 TDVKLNNV
+148 TDVAKEDATLVELNNV
-156 TFKNNTVSQGS
+156 TFEDNKGSWGS
-167 LFVYDKTTLHMKD
+167 LFVYDKTTLNMK
-180 GEFVNNET
+180 GGAFINNET
-188 TDYGGGA
+188 TDIAGGA

-206 VLFQNNVAKNNS
+206 VLFQNNVATNDGS
-218 KTTYAAGGAVYV
+218 KLAAGGAVYV
-230 DITTSITQ
+230 DITTGIQ
-238 GKDKDP
+238 QNGKDS
-244 AVGDVTFKLTK
+244 VGDVTFKLTK

-263 IVSPFEGTAD
+263 IVSSSTGTEN
-273 TYGWYAYPSGGF
+273 TYGWSAYASGGF
-285 LFLDRSSK
+285 LFLDRYAK

-308 ASATGEDDSI
+308 DSATGEDDSI

-325 KDKDPGYSTLVKKGA
+325 KDQDPGYSTLVKKGA

-358 EAGTFDVRKA
+358 EAGTFDVHKA
-368 WMSLGNTTVTGGVL
+368 WKSLGNTTVTGGVL

-393 KAGTNLDF
+393 KAGTKPEF
-401 IQSGKLTVSGEGTVT
+401 IQSGKLTVSGQGTVT

-430 KDRLPLVRIE
+430 KDRLPFVLIE

-488 VSSAG
+488 VSSEK
-493 DLTGLALKT
+493 DLNKLALKA

-536 SLSLLNS
+536 SLSFLNS

-571 VTTNADGK
+571 VATNADGK
-579 ATAQVTVKNSGAQT
+579 ASAQVTVKNSGAQT

-636 TAGKAVDVV
+636 TAGKAVDVE
-645 VAPDLTLNLGQT
+645 VAPGLTLNLGQT

-669 LTLSAGTTGTTDMPR
+669 LTLSAGTTGTTDIPV

-729 GSKVFVDPAWQNDA
+729 DSKVFVDPAWQNDA

-768 GQNSLITIGATA
+768 GQNSLITIGATV

-798 VSAALF
+798 VSAALY

-812 GGILVNGSLTSAS
+812 GGILVNGSLTSVPGA
-825 DRLATTAEGTVTLA
+825 APEGRTVNLA

-882 TVTGLTSASFVSD
+882 AVTGLTSASFVSD

-972 NNARFKSDMGYGVFG
+972 NNASFKSDMGYGVFG

-1032 TGDARFVGEVAYVK
+1032 TGDARFVG
-1046 AKNDIS
+1046 
-1052 ASAASKL
+1052 
-1059 SQSVDTE
+1059 
-1066 MLSAGMSAHYQFDA
+1066 
-1080 GAVTVTPSLGIR
+1080 
-1092 LSQLKTDALKVGAIR
+1092 
-1107 IADDEMT
+1107 
-1114 VFQVPVAVRVGMKP
+1114 
-1128 VEASGWNIAPAVKL
+1128 
-1142 AYVPTFGDD
+1142 
-1151 ETDIL
+1151 
-1156 GYQQKVL
+1156 
-1163 DTSPVQADIG
+1163 
-1173 VEARKGNFMVN
+1173 
-1184 VNFLSGTGSEG
+1184 
-1195 AKAVGGKVG
+1195 
-1204 VKYLF
+1204 

>member
-45 VPAMAEGFTDYCK
+45 VPAMAAGFTDYCQN
-58 DGNCVVDGQTV
+58 GQCVVVRQEV
-69 EGNGSVVILDSNS
+69 KGNGSSVLLDNRDS
-82 ASNKVQSITIKN
+82 AQDKVHSITIQN

-101 FELRGSQKISVSD
+101 FKLSGSQNISVSD
-114 TVFTGPESGKSSSF
+114 TVFTGLGAGQNSRFG
-128 AIFAHKG
+128 IYAHNEYG
-135 PQGSTVDVTDKTP
+135 F
-148 TDVKLNNV
+148 DVKDEKETKVELNNV
-156 TFKNNTVSQGS
+156 TFKDNTVSYGS
-167 LFVYDKTTLHMKD
+167 LFVYDKTKLHMKG
-180 GEFVNNET
+180 GEFVKNVT
-188 TDYGGGA
+188 TDIGGGA

-206 VLFQNNVAKNNS
+206 VLFKDNVAKNDG
-218 KTTYAAGGAVYV
+218 KKLAAGGAVYV
-230 DITTSITQ
+230 DITTGIQ
-238 GKDKDP
+238 QNGKDS
-244 AVGDVTFKLTK
+244 VGDVTFKLTK

-263 IVSPFEGTAD
+263 IVSSSTGTEN
-273 TYGWYAYPSGGF
+273 TYGWYAYASGGF
-285 LFLDRSSK
+285 LFLDRYAK

-325 KDKDPGYSTLVKKGA
+325 KKDNGPEYSTLVKKGA
-340 GTVVMHGSMDK
+340 GTVVMYGSMDK

-368 WMSLGNTTVTGGVL
+368 WESLGNTTVTGGVL

-416 VTSLKLANSAEATD
+416 VTSLKLANTAKATD
-430 KDRLPLVRIE
+430 GLPFVRIQ

-447 DTIDVAANAGTVT
+447 DTIEVAAGEVT

-488 VSSAG
+488 VSSEK
-493 DLTGLALKT
+493 DLTGLHLKA

-536 SLSLLNS
+536 SLSFLNS

-571 VTTNADGK
+571 VKTNAEGK

-593 VVVKDSAQKDA
+593 VVVKDSDPKDA

-613 APERSTAEMTL
+613 APENSTAEMTL

-684 KAAGL
+684 KAADL

-756 AQVGSLQGSLIA
+756 ARVGSLQGSLIA

-798 VSAALF
+798 VSAALY

-812 GGILVNGSLTSAS
+812 GGILVNGNLTSVPGA
-825 DRLATTAEGTVTLA
+825 APEGRTVNLA

-853 KAVTGTVSAVGGA
+853 KAVTGTVSAANGA

-895 NLFTTTALNGSDVST
+895 NLFTKTALNGSDVST

-926 QSMIRRADSVLAAT
+926 L
-940 VADRTSIDQEL
+940 
-951 GAGANLWVDVGGES
+951 
-965 YEADGFD
+965 
-972 NNARFKSDMGYGVFG
+972 
-987 ADVAVSDDITLG
+987 
-999 AALQYGTGSAR
+999 
-1010 SSNFGMKNEI
+1010 
-1020 DTWGLTAYSVYK
+1020 
-1032 TGDARFVGEVAYVK
+1032 
-1046 AKNDIS
+1046 
-1052 ASAASKL
+1052 
-1059 SQSVDTE
+1059 
-1066 MLSAGMSAHYQFDA
+1066 
-1080 GAVTVTPSLGIR
+1080 
-1092 LSQLKTDALKVGAIR
+1092 
-1107 IADDEMT
+1107 
-1114 VFQVPVAVRVGMKP
+1114 
-1128 VEASGWNIAPAVKL
+1128 
-1142 AYVPTFGDD
+1142 
-1151 ETDIL
+1151 
-1156 GYQQKVL
+1156 
-1163 DTSPVQADIG
+1163 
-1173 VEARKGNFMVN
+1173 
-1184 VNFLSGTGSEG
+1184 
-1195 AKAVGGKVG
+1195 
-1204 VKYLF
+1204 

>member
-1 MNKTFKVIFSK
+1 MLLDNRDT
-12 TRGALVAVNEA
+12 
-23 AKTTSRASVKT
+23 AS
-34 AVAGVCAALLS
+34 S
-45 VPAMAEGFTDYCK
+45 
-58 DGNCVVDGQTV
+58 
-69 EGNGSVVILDSNS
+69 
-82 ASNKVQSITIKN
+82 KVQSITIKG

-101 FELRGSQKISVSD
+101 FELRGSQNVSVSD
-114 TVFTGPESGKSSSF
+114 TVFTGLVSGNSSSF

-135 PQGSTVDVTDKTP
+135 PQGSTVDVTDVTP
-148 TDVKLNNV
+148 TDVKLNSV
-156 TFKNNTVSQGS
+156 TFKDNKVSWGS
-167 LFVYDKTTLHMKD
+167 LFVYDKTNLHMK
-180 GEFVNNET
+180 GGAFVNNVT
-188 TDYGGGA
+188 KDIGGGA

-206 VLFQNNVAKNNS
+206 VLFQDNVARNES
-218 KTTYAAGGAVYV
+218 GFVAGGAVYV
-230 DITTSITQ
+230 DITTSIKQ
-238 GKDKDP
+238 NGAD
-244 AVGDVTFKLTK
+244 AVGDVTFKLTR
-255 DMAYTGNK
+255 DMAYTGNRIDSTFK
-263 IVSPFEGTAD
+263 GKVDTWGWTAD
-273 TYGWYAYPSGGF
+273 PCGGF
-285 LFLDRSSK
+285 LFLDRYAR

-325 KDKDPGYSTLVKKGA
+325 KDQDPGYSTLVRKGA

-351 YFGDFTV
+351 YYGNFTV

-382 SASNGITLDTM
+382 SASKGITLDTM
-393 KAGTNLDF
+393 ESDTEEKF

-416 VTSLKLANSAEATD
+416 VKSLKLANSAKATD
-430 KDRLPLVRIE
+430 GLPFVRIE
-440 KGGTLRA
+440 NGGTLRA

-469 SAQVYNLGTKSVI
+469 SAQVYDLGTKSVI

-488 VSSAG
+488 VSSEK
-493 DLTGLALKT
+493 DLDGLALKT

-527 SGALQGGSA
+527 SGALKAGSA
-536 SLSLLNS
+536 SLSFLNS

-557 SVIQSTEQVTASST
+557 SVIQSTEQVTASSE
-571 VTTNADGK
+571 VKTNADGK
-579 ATAQVTVKNSGAQT
+579 ATARVTVKNSGAQT

-636 TAGKAVDVV
+636 TAGKAIDVV
-645 VAPDLTLNLGQT
+645 VAEDLTLNLGQT

-669 LTLSAGTTGTTDMPR
+669 LTLSTGTTD
-684 KAAGL
+684 KVAGL

-705 NNIVTVGNER
+705 NNLVTVGNER

-798 VSAALF
+798 VSAALY

-812 GGILVNGSLTSAS
+812 GGILVNGSLTSVPGA
-825 DRLATTAEGTVTLA
+825 APEGRTVTLA

-972 NNARFKSDMGYGVFG
+972 NNASFKSDMGYGVFG

-1184 VNFLSGTGSEG
+1184 VNFLAGTGSEG

>member
-23 AKTTSRASVKT
+23 TKTTSRASVKT

-45 VPAMAEGFTDYCK
+45 VPAMAAWSTDHYCP
-58 DGNCVVDGQTV
+58 DGQCVVVGQEV
-69 EGNGSVVILDSNS
+69 KGNGSDVLLDNRDTARS
-82 ASNKVQSITIKN
+82 KVHSITIKN

-101 FELRGSQKISVSD
+101 FKLSGSQNISVSD
-114 TVFTGPESGKSSSF
+114 TVFTGLGAGQNSRFG
-128 AIFAHKG
+128 IYAHNEYG
-135 PQGSTVDVTDKTP
+135 F
-148 TDVKLNNV
+148 DVKDEKETKVELNSV
-156 TFKNNTVSQGS
+156 TFKDNTVSYGS
-167 LFVYDKTTLHMKD
+167 LFVYDKTTLHMK
-180 GEFVNNET
+180 GGAFLKNET
-188 TDYGGGA
+188 TDIGGGA

-230 DITTSITQ
+230 DITTGIKQ
-238 GKDKDP
+238 NGKDS
-244 AVGDVTFKLTK
+244 VGDVTFKLTK
-255 DMAYTGNK
+255 DMAYTGNR
-263 IVSPFEGTAD
+263 IDSPFEGTAD

-285 LFLDRSSK
+285 LFLDRYAR

-318 ASALPNT
+318 ASALPDTSAKN
-325 KDKDPGYSTLVKKGA
+325 PGYSTLVKKGA

-351 YFGDFTV
+351 YFGNFTV

-368 WMSLGNTTVTGGVL
+368 WKSLGNTTVTGGVL

-393 KAGTNLDF
+393 KAGTKPDF

-416 VTSLKLANSAEATD
+416 VKSLKLANSANAESG
-430 KDRLPLVRIE
+430 LPFVRIE
-440 KGGTLRA
+440 NGGTLRA
-447 DTIDVAANAGTVT
+447 DTIDVAAGEVT

-469 SAQVYNLGTKSVI
+469 SAQVYNLGTRSVI

-488 VSSAG
+488 VSSEK
-493 DLTGLALKT
+493 DLNGLALKA
-502 GITATSGTLA
+502 GIKAESGTLA

-527 SGALQGGSA
+527 SGALKASTA
-536 SLSLLNS
+536 SLSFLNS

-579 ATAQVTVKNSGAQT
+579 ASAQVTVKNSGAQT

-613 APERSTAEMTL
+613 APENSTAEMTL

-636 TAGKAVDVV
+636 TAGKAVDVE
-645 VAPDLTLNLGQT
+645 VAPGLRLNLGQT

-669 LTLSAGTTGTTDMPR
+669 LTLSTGTTD
-684 KAAGL
+684 KVAGL

-705 NNIVTVGNER
+705 NNLVTVGNER

-798 VSAALF
+798 VSAALY

-812 GGILVNGSLTSAS
+812 GGILVNGSLTSVPDA
-825 DRLATTAEGTVTLA
+825 APEGRTVNLA

-895 NLFTTTALNGSDVST
+895 NLFTTTALNGSDVT
-910 TVDKNA
+910 TMVDKNA

-972 NNARFKSDMGYGVFG
+972 NNASFKSDMGYGVFG

-1184 VNFLSGTGSEG
+1184 VNFLAGTGSEG

>member
-1 MNKTFKVIFSK
+1 MKG
-12 TRGALVAVNEA
+12 GAF
-23 AKTTSRASVKT
+23 VK
-34 AVAGVCAALLS
+34 
-45 VPAMAEGFTDYCK
+45 
-58 DGNCVVDGQTV
+58 
-69 EGNGSVVILDSNS
+69 
-82 ASNKVQSITIKN
+82 
-94 STISNTP
+94 
-101 FELRGSQKISVSD
+101 
-114 TVFTGPESGKSSSF
+114 
-128 AIFAHKG
+128 
-135 PQGSTVDVTDKTP
+135 
-148 TDVKLNNV
+148 NV
-156 TFKNNTVSQGS
+156 T
-167 LFVYDKTTLHMKD
+167 
-180 GEFVNNET
+180 
-188 TDYGGGA
+188 TDIGGGA

-206 VLFQNNVAKNNS
+206 VLFQDNVARNES
-218 KTTYAAGGAVYV
+218 GFAAGGAVYV
-230 DITTSITQ
+230 DITTGIKQ
-238 GKDKDP
+238 NKKDS
-244 AVGDVTFKLTK
+244 VGDVTFKLTK
-255 DMAYTGNK
+255 DMAYTGNRIDSK
-263 IVSPFEGTAD
+263 FKGTVD
-273 TYGWYAYPSGGF
+273 TWGWTAAPCGGF
-285 LFLDRSSK
+285 LFLDRYSK

-308 ASATGEDDSI
+308 ASATDEADSI

-325 KDKDPGYSTLVKKGA
+325 KEQDPGYSTLVKKGA
-340 GTVVMHGSMDK
+340 GTVVMYGSMDK
-351 YFGDFTV
+351 YFGNFTV

-368 WMSLGNTTVTGGVL
+368 WNSRGNTTVTGGVL

-393 KAGTNLDF
+393 KSDTKKPF

-416 VTSLKLANSAEATD
+416 VTSLKLANSANAEFG
-430 KDRLPLVRIE
+430 LPLVQIE
-440 KGGTLRA
+440 KGGKLRA
-447 DTIDVAANAGTVT
+447 DTIEVAAGEVT

-488 VSSAG
+488 VSSEK
-493 DLTGLALKT
+493 DLNKLALKP
-502 GITATSGTLA
+502 GIKAESGTLA

-527 SGALQGGSA
+527 SGALKGGSA
-536 SLSLLNS
+536 SLSFLNS

-571 VTTNADGK
+571 VTTNAADGK
-579 ATAQVTVKNSGAQT
+579 ATARVTVKNTGAQT
-593 VVVKDSAQKDA
+593 VVVKDSAQTNA

-613 APERSTAEMTL
+613 ALEPSGEMTL

-636 TAGKAVDVV
+636 TAGKAVDVE
-645 VAPDLTLNLGQT
+645 VAPGLTLNLGQT

-669 LTLSAGTTGTTDMPR
+669 LTLSAGTTGTADMPV

-694 VAAVEKLVAAG
+694 VATVEKLVAAG
-705 NNIVTVGNER
+705 NNLVTVGNER

-729 GSKVFVDPAWQNDA
+729 DSKVFVDPAWQNDA

-768 GQNSLITIGATA
+768 GQNSLITIGASA
-780 AQAEAAFN
+780 AQAEVAFN

-798 VSAALF
+798 VSAALY

-812 GGILVNGSLTSAS
+812 GGILVNGSLTDAG
-825 DRLATTAEGTVTLA
+825 ATAESGTVTLA

-853 KAVTGTVSAVGGA
+853 KAVTGTVSAEGA

-895 NLFTTTALNGSDVST
+895 NLFTKTALNGSDVST

-1184 VNFLSGTGSEG
+1184 VNFLAGTGSEG

>member
-45 VPAMAEGFTDYCK
+45 VPVMAEGFTDYCK

-69 EGNGSVVILDSNS
+69 KGNGSVVILDSNS
-82 ASNKVQSITIKN
+82 ASNKVQSITIKD
-94 STISNTP
+94 STISNTI
-101 FELRGSQKISVSD
+101 FELRGSQNISVSD
-114 TVFTGPESGKSSSF
+114 TVFTGLASGKSSSF

-135 PQGSTVDVTDKTP
+135 DKTVDVTDVTP
-148 TDVKLNNV
+148 TDVKLNKV
-156 TFKNNTVSQGS
+156 TFKNNKVSQGS
-167 LFVYDKTTLHMKD
+167 LFVYDKTTLNMKGGAFD
-180 GEFVNNET
+180 NNET
-188 TDYGGGA
+188 TYIGGGA
-195 MIKSGTIVFED
+195 MIKSGKIVFED
-206 VLFQNNVAKNNS
+206 VLFRDNVAKNDGT
-218 KTTYAAGGAVYV
+218 KLAAGGAVYV

-238 GKDKDP
+238 NKDP

-255 DMAYTGNK
+255 DMAYTGNR
-263 IVSPFEGTAD
+263 IESRFEGKEN
-273 TYGWYAYPSGGF
+273 TYGWWAYASGGF

-318 ASALPNT
+318 ASALPESI
-325 KDKDPGYSTLVKKGA
+325 KKPGYSTLVKKGA
-340 GTVVMHGSMDK
+340 GTVVMYGSMDK
-351 YFGDFTV
+351 YFGNFTV
-358 EAGTFDVRKA
+358 EAGTFDVHKA
-368 WMSLGNTTVTGGVL
+368 WTSLGNTTVTGGVL

-393 KAGTNLDF
+393 KAGTKLDF

-416 VTSLKLANSAEATD
+416 VKSLKLANSAEATD

-469 SAQVYNLGTKSVI
+469 SAQVYNLGTRSVI

-488 VSSAG
+488 VSSEK
-493 DLTGLALKT
+493 DLNGLALKA

-527 SGALQGGSA
+527 SGTLKDGSA
-536 SLSLLNS
+536 SLSFLNS

-645 VAPDLTLNLGQT
+645 VAEDLTLNLGQT

-669 LTLSAGTTGTTDMPR
+669 LTLSTGTTDR
-684 KAAGL
+684 TKAAGL

-705 NNIVTVGNER
+705 NNLVTVGNER

-756 AQVGSLQGSLIA
+756 AQVESLRGSLIA

-798 VSAALF
+798 VSAALY

-812 GGILVNGSLTSAS
+812 GGILVNGSLTSVPGA
-825 DRLATTAEGTVTLA
+825 APEGRTVTLA

-972 NNARFKSDMGYGVFG
+972 NNASFKSDMGYGVFG

-1142 AYVPTFGDD
+1142 AYVPTFGGD
-1151 ETDIL
+1151 ETDIQ

-1184 VNFLSGTGSEG
+1184 VNFLAGTGSEG

>member
-1 MNKTFKVIFSK
+1 
-12 TRGALVAVNEA
+12 
-23 AKTTSRASVKT
+23 
-34 AVAGVCAALLS
+34 
-45 VPAMAEGFTDYCK
+45 
-58 DGNCVVDGQTV
+58 
-69 EGNGSVVILDSNS
+69 
-82 ASNKVQSITIKN
+82 
-94 STISNTP
+94 
-101 FELRGSQKISVSD
+101 
-114 TVFTGPESGKSSSF
+114 
-128 AIFAHKG
+128 
-135 PQGSTVDVTDKTP
+135 
-148 TDVKLNNV
+148 
-156 TFKNNTVSQGS
+156 
-167 LFVYDKTTLHMKD
+167 
-180 GEFVNNET
+180 
-188 TDYGGGA
+188 
-195 MIKSGTIVFED
+195 MIKSGTIIFED
-206 VLFQNNVAKNNS
+206 VLFQNNVAKNDG
-218 KTTYAAGGAVYV
+218 TTLAAGGAVYV

-244 AVGDVTFKLTK
+244 AVGEVTFKLTK
-255 DMAYTGNK
+255 DMAYTGNR
-263 IVSPFEGTAD
+263 IESRFEGKEN
-273 TYGWYAYPSGGF
+273 TYGWWAYASGGF

-318 ASALPNT
+318 ASALPESA
-325 KDKDPGYSTLVKKGA
+325 KKPGYSTLVKKGA
-340 GTVVMHGSMDK
+340 GTVVMYGSMDK
-351 YFGDFTV
+351 YFGNFTV

-368 WMSLGNTTVTGGVL
+368 WTSLGNTTVTGGVL

-401 IQSGKLTVSGEGTVT
+401 IQSGKMTVSGEGTVT
-416 VTSLKLANSAEATD
+416 VKSLKLANSAKATSG
-430 KDRLPLVRIE
+430 LSFVRIE
-440 KGGTLRA
+440 NGGTLRA
-447 DTIDVAANAGTVT
+447 DTIDVAADAGTVT

-469 SAQVYNLGTKSVI
+469 SAQVYDLATKSVI

-488 VSSAG
+488 VSSEK
-493 DLTGLALKT
+493 DLTGLALKA

-512 LTDKGYYTTASLKAM
+512 LTDEGYYTTASLKAM
-527 SGALQGGSA
+527 SGALKAGTA
-536 SLSLLNS
+536 SLSFLNS

-579 ATAQVTVKNSGAQT
+579 ASAQVTVKNSGAQT
-593 VVVKDSAQKDA
+593 VVVKDSAQTGA

-613 APERSTAEMTL
+613 APENSIAEMTL

-636 TAGKAVDVV
+636 TAGKAVDVE

-669 LTLSAGTTGTTDMPR
+669 LTLSTGTTDR
-684 KAAGL
+684 TKAAGL

-715 KRGVLKIGTLDLGA
+715 KRGVLKIGALDLGA

-756 AQVGSLQGSLIA
+756 AQVESLRGSLIA

-798 VSAALF
+798 VSAALY

-812 GGILVNGSLTSAS
+812 GGILVNGSLTSVPGA
-825 DRLATTAEGTVTLA
+825 APEGRTVTLA

-972 NNARFKSDMGYGVFG
+972 NNASFKSDMGYGVFG

-1184 VNFLSGTGSEG
+1184 VNFLAGTGSEG

>member
-23 AKTTSRASVKT
+23 TKTTSRASVKA

-45 VPAMAEGFTDYCK
+45 VPAMAAWSTDQYCP
-58 DGNCVVDGQTV
+58 DGQCVVV
-69 EGNGSVVILDSNS
+69 EQEVKGNGSDVLLDNRDTARS
-82 ASNKVQSITIKN
+82 KVHFITIKD

-101 FELRGSQKISVSD
+101 FKLSGSQNISVSD
-114 TVFTGPESGKSSSF
+114 TVFTGLGAGQNSRFG
-128 AIFAHKG
+128 IYAHNEYG
-135 PQGSTVDVTDKTP
+135 F
-148 TDVKLNNV
+148 DVKDEKETKVELNNV
-156 TFKNNTVSQGS
+156 TFKDNTVSYGS
-167 LFVYDKTTLHMKD
+167 LFVYDKTNLHMK
-180 GEFVNNET
+180 GGAFVKNVT
-188 TDYGGGA
+188 TDIGGGA

-206 VLFQNNVAKNNS
+206 VLFQDNVAKNES

-230 DITTSITQ
+230 DITTGIKQ
-238 GKDKDP
+238 NGKDS
-244 AVGDVTFKLTK
+244 VGDVTFKLTK
-255 DMAYTGNK
+255 DMAYTGNR
-263 IVSPFEGTAD
+263 IDSPFEGTAD
-273 TYGWYAYPSGGF
+273 TYDWYAYPSGGF

-325 KDKDPGYSTLVKKGA
+325 KEQDPGYSTLVKKGA
-340 GTVVMHGSMDK
+340 GTVVMYGSMDK

-368 WMSLGNTTVTGGVL
+368 WKSLGNTTVTGGVL

-393 KAGTNLDF
+393 KAGTKLDF

-416 VTSLKLANSAEATD
+416 VKSLKLANSAETTD
-430 KDRLPLVRIE
+430 KDRLPFVRIE

-469 SAQVYNLGTKSVI
+469 SAQVYDLATKSVI

-488 VSSAG
+488 VSSEN
-493 DLTGLALKT
+493 DLNGLALKT
-502 GITATSGTLA
+502 GIKADSGTLA

-536 SLSLLNS
+536 SLSFLNS

-557 SVIQSTEQVTASST
+557 SVIQSTEQVTASSE
-571 VTTNADGK
+571 VKTNADGK
-579 ATAQVTVKNSGAQT
+579 ASAQVTVKNSGAQT

-613 APERSTAEMTL
+613 APENSTAEMTL

-636 TAGKAVDVV
+636 TAGKAVDVE

-669 LTLSAGTTGTTDMPR
+669 LTLSTGTTDR
-684 KAAGL
+684 TKAAGL

-715 KRGVLKIGTLDLGA
+715 KRGVLKIGALDLGA

-756 AQVGSLQGSLIA
+756 AQVESLRGSLIA

-798 VSAALF
+798 VSAALY

-812 GGILVNGSLTSAS
+812 GGILVNGSLTSVPGA
-825 DRLATTAEGTVTLA
+825 APEGRTVTLA

-972 NNARFKSDMGYGVFG
+972 NNASFKSDMGYGVFG

-1184 VNFLSGTGSEG
+1184 VNFLAGTGSEG

>member
-45 VPAMAEGFTDYCK
+45 VPAMAAWSTDQYCP
-58 DGNCVVDGQTV
+58 DGQCVVVGQKV
-69 EGNGSVVILDSNS
+69 EGDGSVVRLDNS
-82 ASNKVQSITIKN
+82 ASAGSKVQSITIKN

-101 FELRGSQKISVSD
+101 FKLSGTQKISVSD
-114 TVFTGPESGKSSSF
+114 TVFTGLASEKNGSF
-128 AIFAHKG
+128 EIYAHKG
-135 PQGSTVDVTDKTP
+135 PQGSTVDVTEVTP
-148 TDVKLNNV
+148 TDVELNNV
-156 TFKNNTVSQGS
+156 TFKDNKVSWGS
-167 LFVYDKTTLHMKD
+167 LFVYDKTNLHMK
-180 GEFVNNET
+180 GGAFVNNVT
-188 TDYGGGA
+188 KDIGGGA

-206 VLFQNNVAKNNS
+206 VLFKDNVASNES
-218 KTTYAAGGAVYV
+218 GFAAGGAVYV
-230 DITTSITQ
+230 DITTSIKQ
-238 GKDKDP
+238 NGAD

-255 DMAYTGNK
+255 DMAYTGNRIDSK
-263 IVSPFEGTAD
+263 FKGTVD
-273 TYGWYAYPSGGF
+273 TWGWTAEPCGGF
-285 LFLDRSSK
+285 LFLDRYAK

-318 ASALPNT
+318 ASALPKT
-325 KDKDPGYSTLVKKGA
+325 LAQDLGYSTLVKKGA
-340 GTVVMHGSMDK
+340 GTVVMYGSMDN
-351 YFGDFTV
+351 YFGNFTV

-368 WMSLGNTTVTGGVL
+368 WNSRGNTTVTGGVL
-382 SASNGITLDTM
+382 SASKGITLDTK
-393 KAGTNLDF
+393 KAGTGSGTGSGF
-401 IQSGKLTVSGEGTVT
+401 FQSGKLTVSGEGTVT
-416 VTSLKLANSAEATD
+416 VKSLKLANSAEATD
-430 KDRLPLVRIE
+430 KDRLPFVRIE

-447 DTIDVAANAGTVT
+447 ETIDVAANAGEVT

-469 SAQVYNLGTKSVI
+469 SAQVYDLATKSVI

-488 VSSAG
+488 VSSEK
-493 DLTGLALKT
+493 DLTGLALKA

-512 LTDKGYYTTASLKAM
+512 LTDEGYYTTASLKAM
-527 SGALQGGSA
+527 SGALKAGTA
-536 SLSLLNS
+536 SLSFLNS

-579 ATAQVTVKNSGAQT
+579 ASAQVTVKNSGAQT
-593 VVVKDSAQKDA
+593 VVVKDSAQTGA

-613 APERSTAEMTL
+613 APENSIAEMTL

-636 TAGKAVDVV
+636 TAGKAVDVE

-669 LTLSAGTTGTTDMPR
+669 LTLSTGTTDR
-684 KAAGL
+684 TKAAGL

-798 VSAALF
+798 VSAALY

-812 GGILVNGSLTSAS
+812 GGILVNGNLTSAS

-853 KAVTGTVSAVGGA
+853 KAVTGTVSAADGA

-1184 VNFLSGTGSEG
+1184 VNFLAGTGSEG

>member
-23 AKTTSRASVKT
+23 TKTTSRASVKT

-45 VPAMAEGFTDYCK
+45 VPAMAAGFADDYCK
-58 DGNCVVDGQTV
+58 DGVNCVVADKTV
-69 EGNGSVVILDSNS
+69 EGTGSVVRLD
-82 ASNKVQSITIKN
+82 KKGGIQSITIKN
-94 STISNTP
+94 SKISNTI
-101 FELRGSQKISVSD
+101 FELHGSQKISVSD
-114 TVFTGPESGKSSSF
+114 TVFTGLVSGQPRGF
-128 AIFAHKG
+128 GIYAHNG
-135 PQGSTVDVTDKTP
+135 YT
-148 TDVKLNNV
+148 TDVANEKATEVELNKV
-156 TFKNNTVSQGS
+156 IFKDNKGSWGS
-167 LFVYDKTTLHMKD
+167 LFVYDKTNLHMK
-180 GEFVNNET
+180 GGAFVNNET
-188 TDYGGGA
+188 TDIAGGA

-206 VLFQNNVAKNNS
+206 VLFQNNVAKNDGS
-218 KTTYAAGGAVYV
+218 KLAAGGAVYV
-230 DITTSITQ
+230 DITTGIKQ
-238 GKDKDP
+238 NKKDS
-244 AVGDVTFKLTK
+244 VGDVTFKLTK

-263 IVSPFEGTAD
+263 IVSSSTGTEN
-273 TYGWYAYPSGGF
+273 TYGWYAYASGGF
-285 LFLDRSSK
+285 LFLDRYAK

-325 KDKDPGYSTLVKKGA
+325 KDQDPGYSTLVKKGA

-351 YFGDFTV
+351 YFGNFTV

-368 WMSLGNTTVTGGVL
+368 WKSLGNTTVTGGVL

-393 KAGTNLDF
+393 EAGTGSGY

-416 VTSLKLANSAEATD
+416 VKSLKLANSAETTD
-430 KDRLPLVRIE
+430 KDRLPFVRIE

-469 SAQVYNLGTKSVI
+469 SAQVCDLATKSVI

-488 VSSAG
+488 VSSEN
-493 DLTGLALKT
+493 DLNGLALKA

-527 SGALQGGSA
+527 SGALKAGSA
-536 SLSLLNS
+536 SLSFLNS

-557 SVIQSTEQVTASST
+557 SVIQSTEQVTASSE
-571 VTTNADGK
+571 VKTNADGK

-613 APERSTAEMTL
+613 APASSTGEMTL

-645 VAPDLTLNLGQT
+645 VAEDLTLNLGQT

-669 LTLSAGTTGTTDMPR
+669 LTLSAGTTDMPV

-694 VAAVEKLVAAG
+694 VATVEKLVAAG
-705 NNIVTVGNER
+705 NNLVTVGNER

-729 GSKVFVDPAWQNDA
+729 DSKVFVDPAWQNDA

-756 AQVGSLQGSLIA
+756 AQVESLRGSLIA

-798 VSAALF
+798 VSAALY

-895 NLFTTTALNGSDVST
+895 NLFTKTALNGSDVST

-1184 VNFLSGTGSEG
+1184 VNFLAGTGSEG

>member
-1 MNKTFKVIFSK
+1 
-12 TRGALVAVNEA
+12 
-23 AKTTSRASVKT
+23 
-34 AVAGVCAALLS
+34 
-45 VPAMAEGFTDYCK
+45 MAEGFTDYCQNGQC
-58 DGNCVVDGQTV
+58 DVVGKTV
-69 EGNGSVVILDSNS
+69 EGDGSVVILDNR
-82 ASNKVQSITIKN
+82 AGATNKVQSITIKN
-94 STISNTP
+94 STISNTRL
-101 FELRGSQKISVSD
+101 ELHGSQKISVSD
-114 TVFTGPESGKSSSF
+114 TVFTGLVSGQPRGF
-128 AIFAHKG
+128 GIYAHKG
-135 PQGSTVDVTDKTP
+135 PENSTVDVTEMTP
-148 TDVKLNNV
+148 TDVELNNV
-156 TFKNNTVSQGS
+156 TFKDNKVSWGS
-167 LFVYDKTTLHMKD
+167 LFVYDKTNLHMKG

-188 TDYGGGA
+188 KDIAGGA

-206 VLFQNNVAKNNS
+206 VLFRDNVARNES
-218 KTTYAAGGAVYV
+218 GFVAGGAVYV
-230 DITTSITQ
+230 DITTSIKQ
-238 GKDKDP
+238 NGAD

-255 DMAYTGNK
+255 DMAYTGNRIDSK
-263 IVSPFEGTAD
+263 SKGEVDTWGWTAE
-273 TYGWYAYPSGGF
+273 PCGGF
-285 LFLDRSSK
+285 LFLDRYAR

-308 ASATGEDDSI
+308 ASATGEDDDSI
-318 ASALPNT
+318 ASALPKT
-325 KDKDPGYSTLVKKGA
+325 LAQDPGYSTLVKKGA
-340 GTVVMHGSMDK
+340 GTVVMYGSMDK
-351 YFGDFTV
+351 YYGNFAV

-368 WMSLGNTTVTGGVL
+368 WNSRGYTTVTGGVL
-382 SASNGITLDTM
+382 SASNGITLDTK
-393 KAGTNLDF
+393 KAGTGSGF

-416 VTSLKLANSAEATD
+416 VKSLKLANSAKATSE
-430 KDRLPLVRIE
+430 LPFVRIE
-440 KGGTLRA
+440 NGGTLRA

-469 SAQVYNLGTKSVI
+469 SAQVYDLATKSVI

-488 VSSAG
+488 VSSEK

-502 GITATSGTLA
+502 GIKAESGTLA

-527 SGALQGGSA
+527 SGALKASTA
-536 SLSLLNS
+536 SLSFLNS

-571 VTTNADGK
+571 VKTNADGK

-593 VVVKDSAQKDA
+593 VVVKDSAQTGA

-613 APERSTAEMTL
+613 ALEPSVEMTL

-636 TAGKAVDVV
+636 TAGKAVDVE

-669 LTLSAGTTGTTDMPR
+669 LTLSAGTTGTTDVPR

-705 NNIVTVGNER
+705 NNLVTVGNER

-768 GQNSLITIGATA
+768 GQNSLIMIGATA

-798 VSAALF
+798 VSAALY

-812 GGILVNGSLTSAS
+812 GGILVNGSLTSVPGA
-825 DRLATTAEGTVTLA
+825 APEGRTVNLA

-972 NNARFKSDMGYGVFG
+972 NNASFKSDMGYGVFG
-987 ADVAVSDDITLG
+987 ADVAVSDNITLG

-1184 VNFLSGTGSEG
+1184 VNFLAGTGSEG

>member
-23 AKTTSRASVKT
+23 TKTTSRASVKT

-45 VPAMAEGFTDYCK
+45 VPAMAAGFTDQYCP
-58 DGNCVVDGQTV
+58 DGKCVVDEPMV
-69 EGNGSVVILDSNS
+69 KGNGSGVLLDNRDS
-82 ASNKVQSITIKN
+82 AQDKVHSITIQN

-101 FELRGSQKISVSD
+101 FELRGSQNISVSD
-114 TVFTGPESGKSSSF
+114 TVFTGLVSGNSSSF

-135 PQGSTVDVTDKTP
+135 PKDSTVDVTDVTP
-148 TDVKLNNV
+148 TDVKLNSV
-156 TFKNNTVSQGS
+156 TFKDNKVSWGS
-167 LFVYDKTTLHMKD
+167 LFVYDKTNLHMK
-180 GEFVNNET
+180 GGAFVNNET
-188 TDYGGGA
+188 KDIAGGA
-195 MIKSGTIVFED
+195 MIKSGTIIFED
-206 VLFQNNVAKNNS
+206 VLFQNNVAKNDGS
-218 KTTYAAGGAVYV
+218 KLAAGGAVYV
-230 DITTSITQ
+230 DITTGIKQ
-238 GKDKDP
+238 NKKDS
-244 AVGDVTFKLTK
+244 VGDVTFKLTK
-255 DMAYTGNK
+255 DMAYTGNR
-263 IVSPFEGTAD
+263 IESGFEGKEN
-273 TYGWYAYPSGGF
+273 TYGWWAYASGGF

-318 ASALPNT
+318 ASALPEST
-325 KDKDPGYSTLVKKGA
+325 KKPGYSTLVKKGA
-340 GTVVMHGSMDK
+340 GTVVMYGSMDK
-351 YFGDFTV
+351 YFGNFTV

-368 WMSLGNTTVTGGVL
+368 WTSLGNTTVTGGVL
-382 SASNGITLDTM
+382 SASKGITLDTM
-393 KAGTNLDF
+393 ESDTEEKF

-416 VTSLKLANSAEATD
+416 VKSLNLANSAKATD
-430 KDRLPLVRIE
+430 GLPFVRIE

-447 DTIDVAANAGTVT
+447 DTIDVAAGEVT
-460 LAGGTLETG
+460 LVGGTLETG

-488 VSSAG
+488 VSSEK
-493 DLTGLALKT
+493 DLTGLALKA

-527 SGALQGGSA
+527 SGALKGGSA
-536 SLSLLNS
+536 SLSFLNS

-571 VTTNADGK
+571 VKTNADGK
-579 ATAQVTVKNSGAQT
+579 ASAQVTVKNSGAQT
-593 VVVKDSAQKDA
+593 VVVKDSAQTGA

-613 APERSTAEMTL
+613 APEGSTGEMTL

-636 TAGKAVDVV
+636 TAGKAVDVE

-669 LTLSAGTTGTTDMPR
+669 LTLSTGTTD

-798 VSAALF
+798 VSAALY

-812 GGILVNGSLTSAS
+812 GGILVNGSLTSVPGA
-825 DRLATTAEGTVTLA
+825 APEGRTVNLA

-926 QSMIRRADSVLAAT
+926 QSMIRRADSVLAAS

-1184 VNFLSGTGSEG
+1184 VNFLAGTGSEG

>member
-45 VPAMAEGFTDYCK
+45 VPAMAAGFADDYCK
-58 DGNCVVDGQTV
+58 DGVNCVVDDKKV
-69 EGNGSVVILDSNS
+69 EGTGSVVRLD
-82 ASNKVQSITIKN
+82 KKDGIQSITIKN

-101 FELRGSQKISVSD
+101 FELCGSQNISVSD
-114 TVFTGPESGKSSSF
+114 TVFTGLVSGTKRGF
-128 AIFAHKG
+128 WIYAHNG
-135 PQGSTVDVTDKTP
+135 YGH
-148 TDVKLNNV
+148 DVKDEKATEVELNNV
-156 TFKNNTVSQGS
+156 TFKNNKVSQGS
-167 LFVYDKTTLHMKD
+167 LFVYDKTTLHMK
-180 GEFVNNET
+180 GGAFVKNVT
-188 TDYGGGA
+188 TDIGGA

-206 VLFQNNVAKNNS
+206 VLFQDNVAKNES

-230 DITTSITQ
+230 DITTGIKQ
-238 GKDKDP
+238 NGKDS
-244 AVGDVTFKLTK
+244 VGDVTFKLTK
-255 DMAYTGNK
+255 DMAYTGNR
-263 IVSPFEGTAD
+263 IDSPFEGTAD
-273 TYGWYAYPSGGF
+273 TYDWYAYPSGGF
-285 LFLDRSSK
+285 LFLDRYAK

-308 ASATGEDDSI
+308 ASATGEEDSI

-325 KDKDPGYSTLVKKGA
+325 KKDNGPEYSTLVKKGA
-340 GTVVMHGSMDK
+340 GTVVMYGSMDK

-368 WMSLGNTTVTGGVL
+368 WKSLGNTTVTGGVL

-393 KAGTNLDF
+393 IAGAKQDF

-416 VTSLKLANSAEATD
+416 VTSLKLANSAEAKD
-430 KDRLPLVRIE
+430 KDSLPLVRIE

-469 SAQVYNLGTKSVI
+469 SAQVYDLATKSVI

-488 VSSAG
+488 VSSEK
-493 DLTGLALKT
+493 DLNGLALKT

-527 SGALQGGSA
+527 SGALKASSA
-536 SLSLLNS
+536 SLSFLNS

-557 SVIQSTEQVTASST
+557 SVIQSTEQVTASSE
-571 VTTNADGK
+571 VKTNADGK

-593 VVVKDSAQKDA
+593 VVVKDSAQTGA

-613 APERSTAEMTL
+613 APENSTAEMTL
-624 VGSAAGGHLVQN
+624 VGSAAGGHFVQN

-645 VAPDLTLNLGQT
+645 VAPGLRLNLGQT

-705 NNIVTVGNER
+705 NNLVTVGNER

-756 AQVGSLQGSLIA
+756 AQVESLRGSLIA

-798 VSAALF
+798 VSAALY

-812 GGILVNGSLTSAS
+812 GGILVNGSLTSVPGA
-825 DRLATTAEGTVTLA
+825 APEGRTVTLA

-972 NNARFKSDMGYGVFG
+972 NNASFKSDMGYGVFG

-1184 VNFLSGTGSEG
+1184 VNFLAGTGSEG

>member
-45 VPAMAEGFTDYCK
+45 VPAMAAGFTDYCK

-114 TVFTGPESGKSSSF
+114 TVFTGPESGKSSLF

-135 PQGSTVDVTDKTP
+135 DQTVDVTDKTP

-156 TFKNNTVSQGS
+156 TFKNNKVSQGS
-167 LFVYDKTTLHMKD
+167 LFVYDKTTLNMKG

-188 TDYGGGA
+188 TYIGGGA
-195 MIKSGTIVFED
+195 MIKSGTIIFED
-206 VLFQNNVAKNNS
+206 VLFQNNVAKNDG
-218 KTTYAAGGAVYV
+218 TTLAAGGAVYV

-244 AVGDVTFKLTK
+244 AVGEVTFKLTK
-255 DMAYTGNK
+255 DMAYTGNR
-263 IVSPFEGTAD
+263 IESRFEGKEN
-273 TYGWYAYPSGGF
+273 TYGWWAYASGGF

-318 ASALPNT
+318 ASALPESA
-325 KDKDPGYSTLVKKGA
+325 KKPGYSTLVKKGA
-340 GTVVMHGSMDK
+340 GTVVMYGSMDK
-351 YFGDFTV
+351 YFGNFTV

-368 WMSLGNTTVTGGVL
+368 WTSLGNTTVTGGVL

-401 IQSGKLTVSGEGTVT
+401 IQSGKMTVSGEGTVT
-416 VTSLKLANSAEATD
+416 VKSLKLANSAKATSG
-430 KDRLPLVRIE
+430 LSFVRIE
-440 KGGTLRA
+440 NGGTLRA
-447 DTIDVAANAGTVT
+447 DTIDVAADAGTVT

-469 SAQVYNLGTKSVI
+469 SAQVYDLATKSVI

-488 VSSAG
+488 VSSEK
-493 DLTGLALKT
+493 DLTGLALKA

-512 LTDKGYYTTASLKAM
+512 LTDEGYYTTASLKAM
-527 SGALQGGSA
+527 SGALKAGTA
-536 SLSLLNS
+536 SLSFLNS

-579 ATAQVTVKNSGAQT
+579 ASAQVTVKNSGAQT
-593 VVVKDSAQKDA
+593 VVVKDSAQTGA

-613 APERSTAEMTL
+613 APENSIAEMTL

-636 TAGKAVDVV
+636 TAGKAVDVE

-669 LTLSAGTTGTTDMPR
+669 LTLSTGTTDR
-684 KAAGL
+684 TKAAGL

-715 KRGVLKIGTLDLGA
+715 KRGVLKIGALDLGA

-756 AQVGSLQGSLIA
+756 AQVESLRGSLIA

-798 VSAALF
+798 VSAALY

-812 GGILVNGSLTSAS
+812 GGILVNGSLTSVPGA
-825 DRLATTAEGTVTLA
+825 APEGRTVTLA

-972 NNARFKSDMGYGVFG
+972 NNASFKSDMGYGVFG

-1020 DTWGLTAYSVYK
+1020 DTWGLTAYSVCK

-1128 VEASGWNIAPAVKL
+1128 VEASGWIIAPAVKL

-1184 VNFLSGTGSEG
+1184 VNFLAGTGSEG

>member
-45 VPAMAEGFTDYCK
+45 VPVMAEGFTDYCK

-69 EGNGSVVILDSNS
+69 KGNGSVVILDSNS
-82 ASNKVQSITIKN
+82 ASNKVQSITIKD
-94 STISNTP
+94 STISNTI
-101 FELRGSQKISVSD
+101 FELRGSQNISVSD
-114 TVFTGPESGKSSSF
+114 TVFTGLASGKSSSF

-135 PQGSTVDVTDKTP
+135 DKTVDVTDVTP

-156 TFKNNTVSQGS
+156 TFKNNKVSQGS
-167 LFVYDKTTLHMKD
+167 LFVYDKTTLNMKGGAFD
-180 GEFVNNET
+180 NNET
-188 TDYGGGA
+188 TYIGGGA
-195 MIKSGTIVFED
+195 MIKSGKIVFED
-206 VLFQNNVAKNNS
+206 VLFRDNVAKNDGT
-218 KTTYAAGGAVYV
+218 KLAAGGAVYV

-238 GKDKDP
+238 NKDP

-255 DMAYTGNK
+255 DMAYTGNR
-263 IVSPFEGTAD
+263 IESRFEGKEN
-273 TYGWYAYPSGGF
+273 TYGWWAYASGGF

-318 ASALPNT
+318 ASALPESI
-325 KDKDPGYSTLVKKGA
+325 KKPGYSTLVKKGA
-340 GTVVMHGSMDK
+340 GTVVMYGSMDK
-351 YFGDFTV
+351 YFGNFTV
-358 EAGTFDVRKA
+358 EAGTFDVHKA
-368 WMSLGNTTVTGGVL
+368 WTSLGNTTVTGGVL

-393 KAGTNLDF
+393 KAGTELDF

-416 VTSLKLANSAEATD
+416 VKSLKLANSAEATD

-469 SAQVYNLGTKSVI
+469 SAQVYNLGTRSVI

-488 VSSAG
+488 VSSEK
-493 DLTGLALKT
+493 DLNGLALKA

-527 SGALQGGSA
+527 SGTLKDGSA
-536 SLSLLNS
+536 SLSFLNS

-557 SVIQSTEQVTASST
+557 SVIQSTEQVTASSE
-571 VTTNADGK
+571 VKTNADGK

-636 TAGKAVDVV
+636 TAGKAIDVV
-645 VAPDLTLNLGQT
+645 VAEDLTLNLGQT

-669 LTLSAGTTGTTDMPR
+669 LTLSAGTTDAPR

-705 NNIVTVGNER
+705 NNLVTVGNER

-729 GSKVFVDPAWQNDA
+729 DSKVFVDPAWQNDA

-756 AQVGSLQGSLIA
+756 AQVESLRGSLIA

-798 VSAALF
+798 VSAALY

-812 GGILVNGSLTSAS
+812 GGILVNGSLTSVPGA
-825 DRLATTAEGTVTLA
+825 APEGRTVNLA

-853 KAVTGTVSAVGGA
+853 KAVTGTVSAADGA

-926 QSMIRRADSVLAAT
+926 QSMIRRADSVLAAM

-972 NNARFKSDMGYGVFG
+972 NNASFKSDMGYGVFG
-987 ADVAVSDDITLG
+987 ADVAVSDNITLG

-1059 SQSVDTE
+1059 IQSVDTE

-1184 VNFLSGTGSEG
+1184 VNFLAGTGSEG
-1195 AKAVGGKVG
+1195 AMAVGGKVG

>member
-23 AKTTSRASVKT
+23 TKTTSRASVKA

-45 VPAMAEGFTDYCK
+45 VPAMAAWSTDQYCP
-58 DGNCVVDGQTV
+58 DGQCVVVKQEVKGD
-69 EGNGSVVILDSNS
+69 GSVVLLDNR
-82 ASNKVQSITIKN
+82 AGATNKVQSITIKD
-94 STISNTP
+94 STITNTP
-101 FELRGSQKISVSD
+101 FELCGSQNISVSD
-114 TVFTGPESGKSSSF
+114 TVFTGLVSGTKRGF
-128 AIFAHKG
+128 WIYAHNG
-135 PQGSTVDVTDKTP
+135 YGH
-148 TDVKLNNV
+148 DVKDEKATEVELNNV
-156 TFKNNTVSQGS
+156 TFKNNKVSQGS
-167 LFVYDKTTLHMKD
+167 LFVYDKTNLHMK
-180 GEFVNNET
+180 GGAFVKNVT
-188 TDYGGGA
+188 TDIGGGA

-206 VLFQNNVAKNNS
+206 VLFRDNVAKNES

-230 DITTSITQ
+230 DITTGIKQ
-238 GKDKDP
+238 NGKDS
-244 AVGDVTFKLTK
+244 VGDVTFKLTK
-255 DMAYTGNK
+255 DMAYTGNR
-263 IVSPFEGTAD
+263 IDSPFEGTAD
-273 TYGWYAYPSGGF
+273 TYDWYAYPSGGF

-325 KDKDPGYSTLVKKGA
+325 KEQDPGYSTLVKKGA
-340 GTVVMHGSMDK
+340 GTVVMYGSMDK

-368 WMSLGNTTVTGGVL
+368 WKSLGNTTVTGGVL

-393 KAGTNLDF
+393 KAGTKLDF

-416 VTSLKLANSAEATD
+416 VKSLKLANSAETTD
-430 KDRLPLVRIE
+430 KDRLPFVRIE

-469 SAQVYNLGTKSVI
+469 SAQVYDLATKSVI

-488 VSSAG
+488 VSSEN
-493 DLTGLALKT
+493 DLNGLALKT
-502 GITATSGTLA
+502 GIKADSGTLA

-536 SLSLLNS
+536 SLSFLNS

-557 SVIQSTEQVTASST
+557 SVIQSTEQVTASSE
-571 VTTNADGK
+571 VKTNADGK
-579 ATAQVTVKNSGAQT
+579 ASAQVTVKNSGAQT

-613 APERSTAEMTL
+613 APENSTAEMTL

-636 TAGKAVDVV
+636 TAGKAVDVE

-669 LTLSAGTTGTTDMPR
+669 LTLSTGTTDR
-684 KAAGL
+684 TKAAGL

-715 KRGVLKIGTLDLGA
+715 KRGVLKIGALDLGA

-756 AQVGSLQGSLIA
+756 AQVESLRGSLIA

-798 VSAALF
+798 VSAALY

-812 GGILVNGSLTSAS
+812 GGILVNGSLTSVPGA
-825 DRLATTAEGTVTLA
+825 APEGRTVTLA

-972 NNARFKSDMGYGVFG
+972 NNASFKSDMGYGVFG

-1184 VNFLSGTGSEG
+1184 VNFLAGTGSEG

>member
-45 VPAMAEGFTDYCK
+45 VPAMAAGFDDVAVCEG
-58 DGNCVVDGQTV
+58 GNCVVVGKTV
-69 EGNGSVVILDSNS
+69 EGNGSDVLLDNRDT
-82 ASNKVQSITIKN
+82 ASSKVQSITIKG

-101 FELRGSQKISVSD
+101 FVLRGSQNISVSD
-114 TVFTGPESGKSSSF
+114 TVFTGLVSGTKRGF
-128 AIFAHKG
+128 WIYAHNG
-135 PQGSTVDVTDKTP
+135 YGY
-148 TDVKLNNV
+148 DVKDEKATEVELNDV
-156 TFKNNTVSQGS
+156 TFKDNKVSQGS
-167 LFVYDKTTLHMKD
+167 LFVYDKTTLHMK
-180 GEFVNNET
+180 GGAFVNNET
-188 TDYGGGA
+188 KDIAGGA

-206 VLFQNNVAKNNS
+206 VLFQNNVAKNNGNEL
-218 KTTYAAGGAVYV
+218 AAGGAVYV
-230 DITTSITQ
+230 DITTGIQ
-238 GKDKDP
+238 QNGKDS
-244 AVGDVTFKLTK
+244 VGDVTFKLTK

-263 IVSPFEGTAD
+263 IVSSSTGTEN
-273 TYGWYAYPSGGF
+273 TYGWSAYASGGF
-285 LFLDRSSK
+285 LFLDRYAR

-308 ASATGEDDSI
+308 ASATGEEDSI

-325 KDKDPGYSTLVKKGA
+325 KKDNGPEYSTLVKKGA

-368 WMSLGNTTVTGGVL
+368 WTSLGNTTVTGGVL

-401 IQSGKLTVSGEGTVT
+401 IQSGKLTVSGEGTIT
-416 VTSLKLANSAEATD
+416 VTSLKLANSAKA
-430 KDRLPLVRIE
+430 KSGLPSVQIK

-447 DTIDVAANAGTVT
+447 DTIEVAAGEVT

-469 SAQVYNLGTKSVI
+469 SAQVYDLATKSVI

-488 VSSAG
+488 VSSEK
-493 DLTGLALKT
+493 DLTGLHLKA

-536 SLSLLNS
+536 SLSFLNS

-557 SVIQSTEQVTASST
+557 SVIQSTEQVTASSE
-571 VTTNADGK
+571 VKTNADGK

-604 KAVDQVTFA
+604 KVVDQVTFA
-613 APERSTAEMTL
+613 APASSTGEMTL

-636 TAGKAVDVV
+636 TAGKAVDVE
-645 VAPDLTLNLGQT
+645 VAEDLTLNLGQT

-798 VSAALF
+798 VSAALY

-812 GGILVNGSLTSAS
+812 GGILVNGSLTSVPGA
-825 DRLATTAEGTVTLA
+825 APEGRTVNLA

-972 NNARFKSDMGYGVFG
+972 NNASFKSDMGYGVFG

-1184 VNFLSGTGSEG
+1184 VNFLAGTGSEG

>member
-69 EGNGSVVILDSNS
+69 KGNGSVVILDSNS
-82 ASNKVQSITIKN
+82 ASNKVHSITIKG
-94 STISNTP
+94 STISNTI
-101 FELRGSQKISVSD
+101 FKLSGTQTISVSD
-114 TVFTGPESGKSSSF
+114 TVFTGLVSGQPRGF
-128 AIFAHKG
+128 GIYAHNG
-135 PQGSTVDVTDKTP
+135 YT
-148 TDVKLNNV
+148 TDVANEKATEVELNNV
-156 TFKNNTVSQGS
+156 TFKDNKGSWGS
-167 LFVYDKTTLHMKD
+167 LFVYDKTKLHMK
-180 GEFVNNET
+180 GGAFVNNET
-188 TDYGGGA
+188 KDIAGGA

-206 VLFQNNVAKNNS
+206 VLFQNNVAMNDGS
-218 KTTYAAGGAVYV
+218 KLAAGGAVYV
-230 DITTSITQ
+230 DITTGIKQ
-238 GKDKDP
+238 NQKDS
-244 AVGDVTFKLTK
+244 VGDVTFRLTK

-263 IVSPFEGTAD
+263 IVSSSTGTEN
-273 TYGWYAYPSGGF
+273 TYGWSAYASGGF
-285 LFLDRSSK
+285 LFLDRYAK

-318 ASALPNT
+318 ASALPDT
-325 KDKDPGYSTLVKKGA
+325 SAQKPGYSTLVKKGA
-340 GTVVMHGSMDK
+340 GTVVMYGSMDK

-368 WMSLGNTTVTGGVL
+368 WKSLGNTTVTGGVL

-393 KAGTNLDF
+393 TAGTNSKF
-401 IQSGKLTVSGEGTVT
+401 TQSGKLTVSGEGTVT
-416 VTSLKLANSAEATD
+416 VTSLKLANSAETTD
-430 KDRLPLVRIE
+430 KDRLPFVRIE

-469 SAQVYNLGTKSVI
+469 SAQVYDLATKSVI

-488 VSSAG
+488 VSSEN
-493 DLTGLALKT
+493 DLNGLALKA

-527 SGALQGGSA
+527 SGALKAGSA
-536 SLSLLNS
+536 SLSFLNS

-557 SVIQSTEQVTASST
+557 SVIQSTEQVTASSE
-571 VTTNADGK
+571 VKTNADGK

-613 APERSTAEMTL
+613 APASSTGEMTL

-636 TAGKAVDVV
+636 TAGKAVDVE
-645 VAPDLTLNLGQT
+645 VAPGLTLNLGQT

-669 LTLSAGTTGTTDMPR
+669 LTLSAGTTDMPV

-694 VAAVEKLVAAG
+694 VATVEKLVAAG
-705 NNIVTVGNER
+705 NNLVTVGNER

-729 GSKVFVDPAWQNDA
+729 DSKVFVDPAWQNDA

-756 AQVGSLQGSLIA
+756 AQVESLRGSLIA
-768 GQNSLITIGATA
+768 GQNSLITIGATV
-780 AQAEAAFN
+780 AQAEAALN

-798 VSAALF
+798 VSAALY
-804 LGTSVNPE
+804 LCTSVNPE
-812 GGILVNGSLTSAS
+812 GGILVNGSLTDAG
-825 DRLATTAEGTVTLA
+825 ATAESGTVTLA

-853 KAVTGTVSAVGGA
+853 KAVTGTVSADGA

-882 TVTGLTSASFVSD
+882 TVTGLTSESFVSD
-895 NLFTTTALNGSDVST
+895 NLFTTTALNGSDVTT
-910 TVDKNA
+910 TVAKNA

-972 NNARFKSDMGYGVFG
+972 NNASFKSDMGYGVFG

-1184 VNFLSGTGSEG
+1184 VNFLAGTGSEG